1 MGYDIY
7 QLTPLGEF
15 MTASGTPADVSTK
28 TSMAFDRLLH
38 QLRTTSRNPRDKGN
52 RLEYLTKV
60 FLTEDNLQRR
70 LYKKVYLWKDWDGR
84 ENFGDIGID
93 LVAENVD
100 GGVTAI
106 QCKFYDEHSTIAKEH
121 IDSFISASDCDPFT
135 HRIIVS
141 TAGKWSENAE
151 KMLKNRHMPVRLL
164 GLQAFRDSNID
175 WSTYS
180 PDEPGEQ
187 QVAHKPH
194 KELRP
199 HQEKAI
205 KAALEHLQKYD
216 RGQLIMA
223 CGTGKTFTAIRL
235 AEKFA
240 EQNGGHA
247 RVLFMVPSLALM
259 SQSISEFSNE
269 VEDPFHAYA
278 VCSDT
283 KVGREKKRG
292 GAYADLADLR
302 VEDLQLPATTDGVD
316 LAVAMNANPL
326 DEGLEVVFST
336 YHSIDAV
343 SAAQAAG
350 IGDFDLIICDEAHR
364 TTGVTLADESESNFV
379 KIHDDKWVAGRKRV
393 YMTATPK
400 IFNEDT
406 KFQASEK
413 AAVLCSMD
421 DVDTFGLPFYRIGF
435 GEAVEKGLLTDYKVL
450 VLGVSESQIA
460 TSFQNLLADE
470 SNELA
475 IDDVAKLV
483 GCWNGLAKR
492 RSGELEA
499 SFGDDLAPM
508 KRAVAF
514 SRSIKDS
521 QKIERE
527 FEDLVRI
534 NLRNRENDDPTDD
547 LGVQVRHIDG
557 GFNAQSRAEL
567 LNWLKQEPN
576 EEGPICRILT
586 NARCLTE
593 GVDVPNLDAV
603 LFLNPRNSMVDVIQ
617 AVGRVMRRAEGK
629 KYGYIILPIAIPDGM
644 STAQALGDNKR
655 YKVVWQVLQALR
667 AHDER
672 MDATIHQIELNAS
685 DPESIIVQ
693 TVDLAPKKEK
703 DSIGAN
709 DTEAPE
715 DSITPAE
722 QTTLTFPAQEWKD
735 GVYAKIVDKVG
746 TREYWDDWSKDIAT
760 IAGRHITMIRHLLD
774 EAAPESELRT
784 VFAQFVEGLQ
794 QTLNPAIDEEQAIEM
809 LAQHLITQPVFDAM
823 FAGHRFTELN
833 PISLAM
839 QNVVDHLN
847 ANAAFE
853 KERESLS
860 AFYESVQRRVKD
872 LDNAA
877 AKQHVIKDLYDK
889 FFQNAFPR
897 IAERL
902 GIVFT
907 PVPVVDYI
915 LRSADAALRE
925 SFGKS
930 LSDEGV
936 SIIEPFVGT
945 GTFITRL
952 LQLGLIRPEDL
963 ERKYTRELFANEIVL
978 LSYYIAAINIE
989 TVYGEVAKEHG
1000 LGSEYVPFNGMVL
1013 TDTFQLS
1020 ESSHHLNLPAFRANS
1035 ERAERELE
1043 QDIRVIVM
1051 NPPYSAG
1058 QNSANDNNQNEKYP
1072 KLDER
1077 IENTYVERSTAT
1089 RKGSLYDSYIRAIRW
1104 ASDRVKDSG
1113 VIAFVSNGSFIDGN
1127 SADGLRRC
1135 LVDEFSKL
1143 YVYNLRGNARTSG
1156 ETRKREAGNVFGG
1169 GSRTPVTICVLVK
1182 DPSHTGEAV
1191 LHYRD
1196 IGDYLSREEKLD
1208 IIDREG
1214 SIARTEWEVIVPNAE
1229 ADWVNQRDENYDT
1242 YQPIGDKATKGKPN
1256 TPGIFQFYSLGLAT
1270 SRDPWVYNFS
1280 ARGVEENVRRM
1291 IEFYN
1296 SEVDRYQQAD
1306 GAAKKIKVEDF
1317 IDFDSTQFSWDR
1329 VNKSDVARGK
1339 KGAFD
1344 PSKMRASL
1352 YRPFCKQAL
1361 YFDASNQFN
1370 NCVYQLPKLFPT
1382 PAHKNIA
1389 FGFTGRG
1396 ATKEFSV
1403 LMVDTLP
1410 DYELVSKAQWMSL
1423 YTYEPVVEDDGGFNL
1438 NLGGGEVV
1446 DGYTRKE
1453 NITDATL
1460 AAYRSAYGDEGIAKE
1475 DIFYYIYALLHHP
1488 EYREKYAADLKKMLP
1503 RIPLVKGFW
1512 EYSRAGRALAELH
1525 LGYESVDPYPLDE
1538 VASSPAPE
1546 DLEERFEFYRV
1557 QKLQFGPKKDKTRI
1571 KYNGHLTL
1579 KGIPEEAY
1587 EYQVNGRSALEWVID
1602 RYQVKTDKKSLITN
1616 DPNDYCRA
1624 VNDPRYIV
1632 DLIKRLVTVSLETQ
1646 KLVGTLPR
1654 FEVLENNA

>member
-1 MGYDIY
+1 
-7 QLTPLGEF
+7 

-28 TSMAFDRLLH
+28 TSMAFDNLLH
-38 QLRTTSRNPRDKGN
+38 QLRTTALHTRDQGD
-52 RLEYLTKV
+52 RLERLTKE
-60 FLTEDNLQRR
+60 FLTKDSIQSR

-121 IDSFISASDCDPFT
+121 IDSFISASGRKPFT

-141 TAGKWSENAE
+141 TTDKWSKNAE
-151 KMLKNRHMPVRLL
+151 KMLEEQRFPVQRM
-164 GLQAFRDSNID
+164 GLQTFRDSNID

-180 PDEPGEQ
+180 LDDPGEQ
-187 QVAHKPH
+187 QVGYKPH

-199 HQEKAI
+199 HQDIAI
-205 KAALEHLQKYD
+205 TRTLKGLQKD
-216 RGQLIMA
+216 NRGQLIMA

-269 VEDPFHAYA
+269 IEGPFHAYA
-278 VCSDT
+278 VCSDS
-283 KVGREKKRG
+283 KVGREKKCG
-292 GAYADLADLR
+292 GANADLADLR
-302 VEDLQLPATTDGVD
+302 VEDLQLPATTDGAE
-316 LAVAMNANPL
+316 LAAAMNANPL

-343 SAAQAAG
+343 SEAQAAG
-350 IGDFDLIICDEAHR
+350 VGEFDLIICDEAHR

-379 KIHDDKWVAGRKRV
+379 KIHDDNWVAGRKRV

-421 DVDTFGLPFYRIGF
+421 DMDTFGPVFYRIGF

-534 NLRNRENDDPTDD
+534 HLRNRENDDPTDD

-644 STAQALGDNKR
+644 STAQALSDNQR

-722 QTTLTFPAQEWKD
+722 QTTLTFPAQAWKD

-774 EAAPESELRT
+774 EASPESELRT
-784 VFAQFVEGLQ
+784 IFAQFVEGLQ
-794 QTLNPAIDEEQAIEM
+794 QTLNPAIDEDQAIEM
-809 LAQHLITQPVFDAM
+809 LAQHLITKPVFDAM

-897 IAERL
+897 TAERL

-915 LRSADAALRE
+915 LCSADVALRE

-963 ERKYTRELFANEIVL
+963 ERKYTRELFANELVL

-1077 IENTYVERSTAT
+1077 IENTYVARSTAT
-1089 RKGSLYDSYIRAIRW
+1089 LKNSMYDSYIRAIRW

-1127 SADGLRRC
+1127 AADGLRKC

-1143 YVYNLRGNARTSG
+1143 YVYNLRGNQRTSG
-1156 ETRKREAGNVFGG
+1156 EQSRREGGKIFGS

-1208 IIDREG
+1208 IIAREG
-1214 SIARTEWEVIVPNAE
+1214 SIAHTEWEVIVPNEA
-1229 ADWVNQRDENYDT
+1229 ADWINQRDEKYDT
-1242 YQPIGDKATKGKPN
+1242 YQPIGDRDTKGKPN
-1256 TPGIFQFYSLGLAT
+1256 TPGIFQLYSRGLAT
-1270 SRDPWVYNFS
+1270 SRDAWVYNFS
-1280 ARGVEENVRRM
+1280 ARAVEENVRRM

-1296 SEVDRYQQAD
+1296 SQIGVEHPDMDPTKIAWGD
-1306 GAAKKIKVEDF
+1306 GLKSLLRRKIQVGYSTTAARLSV
-1317 IDFDSTQFSWDR
+1317 
-1329 VNKSDVARGK
+1329 
-1339 KGAFD
+1339 
-1344 PSKMRASL
+1344 
-1352 YRPFCKQAL
+1352 YRPFCKQHV
-1361 YFDASNQFN
+1361 YFDAPLNERQ
-1370 NCVYQLPKLFPT
+1370 YQLPKLFPT
-1382 PAHKNIA
+1382 PAHENIA

-1410 DYELVSKAQWMSL
+1410 DLESISKAQWMSL
-1423 YTYEPVVEDDGGFNL
+1423 YTYEPVVQEDGGFNL

-1460 AAYRSAYGDEGIAKE
+1460 AAYRSTYGDEGIAKE

-1512 EYSRAGRALAELH
+1512 EYSRTGRALAELH
-1525 LGYESVDPYPLDE
+1525 LGYESVEPYPLDE

-1654 FEVLENNA
+1654 FEVLEDNA

>member
-1 MGYDIY
+1 
-7 QLTPLGEF
+7 

-38 QLRTTSRNPRDKGN
+38 QLRTTSRNTRDKGN

-60 FLTEDNLQRR
+60 FLTEDNLQSR
-70 LYKKVYLWKDWDGR
+70 LYKKVYLWNEWDGR
-84 ENFGDIGID
+84 EGFGDIGID

-100 GGVTAI
+100 GGMTAI
-106 QCKFYDEHSTIAKEH
+106 QCKFYDEQSTIGKKN
-121 IDSFISASDCDPFT
+121 IDSFISASGRAPFT

-141 TAGKWSENAE
+141 TADWSENAK
-151 KMLKNRHMPVRLL
+151 KMLEGQRLPVQHM
-164 GLQAFRDSNID
+164 GLQAFRDSSID

-269 VEDPFHAYA
+269 VEGPFHAYA

-283 KVGREKKRG
+283 KVGREKKRS

-343 SAAQAAG
+343 SEAQAAG

-364 TTGVTLADESESNFV
+364 TTGVTLSDESESNFV

-421 DVDTFGLPFYRIGF
+421 DMDTFGPVFYRIGF
-435 GEAVEKGLLTDYKVL
+435 GEAVEQGLLTDYKVL
-450 VLGVSESQIA
+450 VLGVSESQVA

-499 SFGDDLAPM
+499 SFGDDIAPM

-514 SRSIKDS
+514 NRSIKDS
-521 QKIERE
+521 QKIAHE

-534 NLRNRENDDPTDD
+534 NLRNRENDDLTDD

-576 EEGPICRILT
+576 EEGSICRILT

-644 STAQALGDNKR
+644 STAQALSDNKR

-715 DSITPAE
+715 DSITPGV

-794 QTLNPAIDEEQAIEM
+794 QTLNPAIDEDQAIEM

-915 LRSADAALRE
+915 LRSADVALRE

-1127 SADGLRRC
+1127 SSDGLRRC

-1208 IIDREG
+1208 IISQEG
-1214 SIARTEWEVIVPNAE
+1214 SIAHTEWEVVVPNAE

-1256 TPGIFQFYSLGLAT
+1256 TPGVFQFYSLGLAT

-1280 ARGVEENVRRM
+1280 ARAVEENVRRM

-1306 GAAKKIKVEDF
+1306 GPAKKIKVEDF
-1317 IDFDSTQFSWDR
+1317 INFDSTQFSWDR
-1329 VNKSDVARGK
+1329 VNKNDVARGK

-1344 PSKMRASL
+1344 PSKVRTSL

-1382 PAHKNIA
+1382 PTHENIA

-1423 YTYEPVVEDDGGFNL
+1423 YTYEPVVENDGGFNL

-1460 AAYRSAYGDEGIAKE
+1460 EAYRSTYGDEAIAKE

-1488 EYREKYAADLKKMLP
+1488 EYREKYAADLKKILP

-1512 EYSRAGRALAELH
+1512 EYSRVGRALAELH
-1525 LGYESVDPYPLDE
+1525 LGYESVEPYPLDE

-1557 QKLQFGPKKDKTRI
+1557 QKLKFGPKKDKTRI

-1579 KGIPEEAY
+1579 KGIPEEAH

-1654 FEVLENNA
+1654 FEVLEDNA

>member
-1 MGYDIY
+1 
-7 QLTPLGEF
+7 

-28 TSMAFDRLLH
+28 TSMDFDGLIH
-38 QLRTTSRNPRDKGN
+38 QLRDTARNTREQGD
-52 RLEYLTKV
+52 RLERLTKL
-60 FLTEDNLQRR
+60 FLTQDSIQSR
-70 LYKKVYLWKDWDGR
+70 LYKGVHLWNEWDGR
-84 ENFGDIGID
+84 EGFGDIGID

-106 QCKFYDEHSTIAKEH
+106 QCKFYDEQSTIAKEN
-121 IDSFISASDCDPFT
+121 IDSFIAASGREPFT

-141 TAGKWSENAE
+141 TTDKWSKNAE
-151 KMLKNRHMPVRLL
+151 KMLEEQRFPVQRM
-164 GLQAFRDSNID
+164 GLQNFRDSNID

-180 PDEPGEQ
+180 LDDPSEQ
-187 QVAHKPH
+187 QVGHKPH
-194 KELRP
+194 KELRE
-199 HQEKAI
+199 HQDRAI
-205 KAALEHLQKYD
+205 TNTLIGLQEND

-269 VEDPFHAYA
+269 IEGPFHAYA
-278 VCSDT
+278 VCSDS
-283 KVGREKKRG
+283 KVGRERKRG
-292 GAYADLADLR
+292 GANADLADLR
-302 VEDLQLPATTDGVD
+302 VEDLQLPATTDGAE
-316 LAVAMNANPL
+316 LAKAMNANPL

-336 YHSIDAV
+336 YHSVDAV

-350 IGDFDLIICDEAHR
+350 VGEFDLIICDEAHR

-379 KIHDDKWVAGRKRV
+379 KIHDNTCVAGRKRV

-421 DVDTFGLPFYRIGF
+421 DMDTFGPVFYRIGF

-450 VLGVSESQIA
+450 VLGVSESQVA

-514 SRSIKDS
+514 NRSIKDS

-576 EEGPICRILT
+576 EDGQICRILT

-644 STAQALGDNKR
+644 STAQALSDNQR

-715 DSITPAE
+715 DSITPGE

-774 EAAPESELRT
+774 EASPESELRT

-794 QTLNPAIDEEQAIEM
+794 QTLNPAIDEDQAIEM
-809 LAQHLITQPVFDAM
+809 LAQHLITKPVFDAM

-860 AFYESVQRRVKD
+860 AFYESVQRRVKN

-897 IAERL
+897 TAERL

-915 LRSADAALRE
+915 LRSADVALRE

-963 ERKYTRELFANEIVL
+963 ERKYTRELFANELVL

-1051 NPPYSAG
+1051 NPPYSSG

-1077 IENTYVERSTAT
+1077 IAETYAQNSSGTN
-1089 RKGSLYDSYIRAIRW
+1089 KNSIYDSYIRAIRW

-1127 SADGLRRC
+1127 AADGLRKC
-1135 LVDEFSKL
+1135 LVGEFSKL

-1208 IIDREG
+1208 IIAQEG
-1214 SIARTEWEVIVPNAE
+1214 SIAHTEWEVIVPNEA
-1229 ADWVNQRDENYDT
+1229 ADWINQRDEKYDT

-1256 TPGIFQFYSLGLAT
+1256 TPGVFQLYSNGLK
-1270 SRDPWVYNFS
+1270 SNRDPWVYNFS
-1280 ARGVEENVRRM
+1280 ARAVEENMHRM

-1296 SEVDRYQQAD
+1296 SQI
-1306 GAAKKIKVEDF
+1306 GVEQPDM
-1317 IDFDSTQFSWDR
+1317 DSTKIAWNRSLLTFRAQGR
-1329 VNKSDVARGK
+1329 AL
-1339 KGAFD
+1339 AFEQE
-1344 PSKMRASL
+1344 SMRNSL
-1352 YRPFCKQAL
+1352 YRPFCKQTA
-1361 YFDASNQFN
+1361 YFNRELNDM
-1370 NCVYQLPKLFPT
+1370 VYQLPKLFPT

-1410 DYELVSKAQWMSL
+1410 DLESISKAQWMSL
-1423 YTYEPVVEDDGGFNL
+1423 YTYEPVVENDGGLNL

-1460 AAYRSAYGDEGIAKE
+1460 DTYRSTYGDEGIAKE
-1475 DIFYYIYALLHHP
+1475 DIFYYIYALLHHS

-1525 LGYESVDPYPLDE
+1525 LGYESVEPYPLDE
-1538 VASSPAPE
+1538 VVSSPAPE

-1579 KGIPEEAY
+1579 KGIPKEAN

-1624 VNDPRYIV
+1624 VNNPRYIV

-1654 FEVLENNA
+1654 FEVLEDNA

>member
-1 MGYDIY
+1 
-7 QLTPLGEF
+7 

-28 TSMAFDRLLH
+28 TSMAFDNLLH
-38 QLRTTSRNPRDKGN
+38 QLRTTALHTRDQGD
-52 RLEYLTKV
+52 RLERLTKE
-60 FLTEDNLQRR
+60 FLTKDSIQSR

-121 IDSFISASDCDPFT
+121 IDSFISASGRKPFT

-141 TAGKWSENAE
+141 TTDKWSKNAE
-151 KMLKNRHMPVRLL
+151 KMLEEQRFPVQRM
-164 GLQAFRDSNID
+164 GLQTFRDSNID

-180 PDEPGEQ
+180 LDDPGEQ
-187 QVAHKPH
+187 QVGYKPH

-199 HQEKAI
+199 HQDIAI
-205 KAALEHLQKYD
+205 TRTLKGLQKDD

-269 VEDPFHAYA
+269 IEGPFHAYA
-278 VCSDT
+278 VCSDS

-292 GAYADLADLR
+292 GTNADLADLR
-302 VEDLQLPATTDGVD
+302 VEDLQLPATTDGAE
-316 LAVAMNANPL
+316 LAAAMNANPL

-350 IGDFDLIICDEAHR
+350 VGEFDLIICDEAHR

-379 KIHDDKWVAGRKRV
+379 KIHDDNWVAGRKRV

-421 DVDTFGLPFYRIGF
+421 DMDTFGPVFYRIGF
-435 GEAVEKGLLTDYKVL
+435 GEAVEKGLLADYKVL

-499 SFGDDLAPM
+499 SFGDDIAPM

-644 STAQALGDNKR
+644 STAQALSDNKR

-715 DSITPAE
+715 DSITPGE

-774 EAAPESELRT
+774 EASPESELRT

-794 QTLNPAIDEEQAIEM
+794 QTLNPAIDEDQAIEM

-915 LRSADAALRE
+915 LRSADVALRE

-963 ERKYTRELFANEIVL
+963 ERKYTRELFANELVL

-989 TVYGEVAKEHG
+989 TVYGEVAKEYG

-1051 NPPYSAG
+1051 NPPYSSG
-1058 QNSANDNNQNEKYP
+1058 QNNANDNNQNEKYP

-1077 IENTYVERSTAT
+1077 IAETYVKNSSGTN
-1089 RKGSLYDSYIRAIRW
+1089 KNSIYDSYIRAIRW

-1127 SADGLRRC
+1127 AADGLRKC
-1135 LVDEFSKL
+1135 LVGEFSKL

-1208 IIDREG
+1208 IIAQEG
-1214 SIARTEWEVIVPNAE
+1214 SIAHTEWEVIVPNEA
-1229 ADWVNQRDENYDT
+1229 ADWINQRDEKYDT

-1256 TPGIFQFYSLGLAT
+1256 TPGVFQLYSNGLK
-1270 SRDPWVYNFS
+1270 SNRDPWVYNFS
-1280 ARGVEENVRRM
+1280 AQAVEENMHRM

-1296 SEVDRYQQAD
+1296 SQI
-1306 GAAKKIKVEDF
+1306 GVEQPDM
-1317 IDFDSTQFSWDR
+1317 DSTKIAWNRSLLTFRAQGR
-1329 VNKSDVARGK
+1329 AL
-1339 KGAFD
+1339 AFEQE
-1344 PSKMRASL
+1344 SMRNSL
-1352 YRPFCKQAL
+1352 YRPFCKQTA
-1361 YFDASNQFN
+1361 YFNRELNDM
-1370 NCVYQLPKLFPT
+1370 VYQLPKLFPT
-1382 PAHKNIA
+1382 PAHENVAI
-1389 FGFTGRG
+1389 
-1396 ATKEFSV
+1396 
-1403 LMVDTLP
+1403 TLP
-1410 DYELVSKAQWMSL
+1410 GPGSAGEFYALAVDMIPALGVATSLQVFSL
-1423 YTYEPVVEDDGGFNL
+1423 YTYEPVVEDDGGLNL

-1460 AAYRSAYGDEGIAKE
+1460 AAYRSTYGDAGIAKE

-1503 RIPLVKGFW
+1503 CIPLVKGFW
-1512 EYSRAGRALAELH
+1512 EYSRVGRALAELH
-1525 LGYESVDPYPLDE
+1525 LGYESVEPYPLDE
-1538 VASSPAPE
+1538 VVSSPAPE

-1557 QKLQFGPKKDKTRI
+1557 QKMKFGPKKDKTRI
-1571 KYNGHLTL
+1571 QYNGHLTL
-1579 KGIPEEAY
+1579 KGIPEEVY
-1587 EYQVNGRSALEWVID
+1587 NYILMGNRSALEWVID

-1624 VNDPRYIV
+1624 VNNPRYIV
-1632 DLIKRLVTVSLETQ
+1632 DLIKRLVTVALETQ

-1654 FEVLENNA
+1654 FEVLEDNA

>member
-1 MGYDIY
+1 
-7 QLTPLGEF
+7 

-28 TSMAFDRLLH
+28 TSMAFDNLLH
-38 QLRTTSRNPRDKGN
+38 QLRTTALHTRDQGD
-52 RLEYLTKV
+52 RLERLTKE
-60 FLTEDNLQRR
+60 FLTKDSIQSR

-121 IDSFISASDCDPFT
+121 IDSFISASGRKPFT

-141 TAGKWSENAE
+141 TTDKWSKNAE
-151 KMLKNRHMPVRLL
+151 KMLEEQRFPVQRM
-164 GLQAFRDSNID
+164 GLQTFRDSNID

-180 PDEPGEQ
+180 LDDPGEQ
-187 QVAHKPH
+187 QVGYKPH

-199 HQEKAI
+199 HQDIAI
-205 KAALEHLQKYD
+205 TRTLKGLQKDD

-269 VEDPFHAYA
+269 IEGPFHAYA
-278 VCSDT
+278 VCSDS

-292 GAYADLADLR
+292 GANADLADLR
-302 VEDLQLPATTDGVD
+302 VEDLQLPATTDGAE
-316 LAVAMNANPL
+316 LAAAMNANPL

-343 SAAQAAG
+343 SEAQAAG
-350 IGDFDLIICDEAHR
+350 IGEFDLIICDEAHR

-379 KIHDDKWVAGRKRV
+379 KIHDDNWVAGRKRV

-421 DVDTFGLPFYRIGF
+421 DVDTFGVPFYRIGF

-644 STAQALGDNKR
+644 STAQALSDNKR

-715 DSITPAE
+715 DSITPGE

-794 QTLNPAIDEEQAIEM
+794 QTLNPAIDEDQAIEM

-936 SIIEPFVGT
+936 SVIEPFVGT
-945 GTFITRL
+945 GMFITRL

-1043 QDIRVIVM
+1043 RDIRVIVM

-1058 QNSANDNNQNEKYP
+1058 QNNANDNNQNEKYP

-1077 IENTYVERSTAT
+1077 IAETYAKNSSGTN
-1089 RKGSLYDSYIRAIRW
+1089 KNSIYDSYIRAIRW

-1127 SADGLRRC
+1127 AADGLRKC

-1143 YVYNLRGNARTSG
+1143 YVYNLRGNQRTSG
-1156 ETRKREAGNVFGG
+1156 EQSRREGGKIFGS
-1169 GSRTPVTICVLVK
+1169 GSRTPVAICVLVK
-1182 DPSHTGEAV
+1182 DPSHTDEAV

-1208 IIDREG
+1208 IIAREG
-1214 SIARTEWEVIVPNAE
+1214 SIAHTEWEVIVPNEA
-1229 ADWVNQRDENYDT
+1229 ADWINQRDEKYDT
-1242 YQPIGDKATKGKPN
+1242 YQPIGDRDTKGKPN
-1256 TPGIFQFYSLGLAT
+1256 TPGIFQLYSRGLAT
-1270 SRDPWVYNFS
+1270 SRDAWVYNFS
-1280 ARGVEENVRRM
+1280 ARAVEENVRRM

-1296 SEVDRYQQAD
+1296 SQIGVEHPDMDPTKIAWGD
-1306 GAAKKIKVEDF
+1306 GLKSLLRRKIQVGYSTTAARLSV
-1317 IDFDSTQFSWDR
+1317 
-1329 VNKSDVARGK
+1329 
-1339 KGAFD
+1339 
-1344 PSKMRASL
+1344 
-1352 YRPFCKQAL
+1352 YRPFCKQHV
-1361 YFDASNQFN
+1361 YFDAPLNERQ
-1370 NCVYQLPKLFPT
+1370 YQLPKLFPT
-1382 PAHKNIA
+1382 PAHENIA

-1410 DYELVSKAQWMSL
+1410 DLESISKAQWMSL
-1423 YTYEPVVEDDGGFNL
+1423 YTYEPVVQEDGGFNL

-1460 AAYRSAYGDEGIAKE
+1460 AAYRSTYGDEGIAKE

-1512 EYSRAGRALAELH
+1512 EYSRTGRALAELH

-1654 FEVLENNA
+1654 FEVLEDNA

>member
-1 MGYDIY
+1 
-7 QLTPLGEF
+7 
-15 MTASGTPADVSTK
+15 MTASGTPADASTK
-28 TSMAFDRLLH
+28 TSRDFDSLIH
-38 QLRTTSRNPRDKGN
+38 QLRDTARNTREQGD
-52 RLEYLTKV
+52 RLERLTKL
-60 FLTEDNLQRR
+60 FLTQDSIQSR
-70 LYKKVYLWKDWDGR
+70 LYKDVHLWNEWEGR
-84 ENFGDIGID
+84 EGYGDIGID

-106 QCKFYDEHSTIAKEH
+106 QCKFYDEQSTIAKEN
-121 IDSFISASDCDPFT
+121 IDSFISASGREPFT

-141 TAGKWSENAE
+141 TTDKWSKNAE
-151 KMLKNRHMPVRLL
+151 KMLEEQRFPVQRM
-164 GLQAFRDSNID
+164 GLQNFRDSNID

-180 PDEPGEQ
+180 LDDPSEQ
-187 QVAHKPH
+187 QVGHKPH

-199 HQEKAI
+199 HQDRAI
-205 KAALEHLQKYD
+205 TNTLIGLQEND

-269 VEDPFHAYA
+269 IEGPFHAYA
-278 VCSDT
+278 VCSDS
-283 KVGREKKRG
+283 KVGRERKRG
-292 GAYADLADLR
+292 GANDDLADLR
-302 VEDLQLPATTDGVD
+302 VEDLQIPATTDGTK
-316 LAVAMNANPL
+316 LANAMNANPL

-343 SAAQAAG
+343 SAAQDAG
-350 IGDFDLIICDEAHR
+350 VGEFDLIICDEAHR

-379 KIHDDKWVAGRKRV
+379 KIHDDTCVSGRKRV

-421 DVDTFGLPFYRIGF
+421 DMDTFGPVFYRIGF

-499 SFGDDLAPM
+499 SFGDDIEPM

-534 NLRNRENDDPTDD
+534 NLRNRENDDLTDD

-644 STAQALGDNKR
+644 STAQALSDNKR

-709 DTEAPE
+709 DTEAPN

-794 QTLNPAIDEEQAIEM
+794 QTLNPAIDEDQAIEM

-915 LRSADAALRE
+915 LRSADVALRE

-1051 NPPYSAG
+1051 NPPYSSG

-1077 IENTYVERSTAT
+1077 IAETYAQNSSGTN
-1089 RKGSLYDSYIRAIRW
+1089 KNSIYDSYIRAIRW

-1127 SADGLRRC
+1127 AADGLRKC
-1135 LVDEFSKL
+1135 LVGEFSKL

-1208 IIDREG
+1208 IIAQEG
-1214 SIARTEWEVIVPNAE
+1214 SIAHTEWEVIVPNEA
-1229 ADWVNQRDENYDT
+1229 ADWINQRDEKYDT

-1256 TPGIFQFYSLGLAT
+1256 TPGVFQLYSNGLK
-1270 SRDPWVYNFS
+1270 SNRDPWVYNFS
-1280 ARGVEENVRRM
+1280 ARAVEENMHRM

-1296 SEVDRYQQAD
+1296 SQI
-1306 GAAKKIKVEDF
+1306 GVEQPDM
-1317 IDFDSTQFSWDR
+1317 DSTKIAWNRSLLTFRAQGR
-1329 VNKSDVARGK
+1329 AL
-1339 KGAFD
+1339 AFEQE
-1344 PSKMRASL
+1344 SMRNSL
-1352 YRPFCKQAL
+1352 YRPFCKQTA
-1361 YFDASNQFN
+1361 YFNRELNDM
-1370 NCVYQLPKLFPT
+1370 VYQLPKLFPT

-1410 DYELVSKAQWMSL
+1410 DLESISKAQWMSL
-1423 YTYEPVVEDDGGFNL
+1423 YTYEPVVENDGGLNL

-1460 AAYRSAYGDEGIAKE
+1460 DTYRSTYGDEGIAKE
-1475 DIFYYIYALLHHP
+1475 DIFYYIYALLHHS

-1503 RIPLVKGFW
+1503 RIPLAKGFW
-1512 EYSRAGRALAELH
+1512 EYSRVGRALAELH
-1525 LGYESVDPYPLDE
+1525 LGYESVEPYPLDE

-1546 DLEERFEFYRV
+1546 SPEERFEFYRV

-1654 FEVLENNA
+1654 FEVLEDNA

>member
-302 VEDLQLPATTDGVD
+302 VEDLLLPATTDGVD

-499 SFGDDLAPM
+499 SFGDDIEPM

-644 STAQALGDNKR
+644 STAQALSDNKR

-715 DSITPAE
+715 DSITPGE

-915 LRSADAALRE
+915 LRSADVALRE

-1113 VIAFVSNGSFIDGN
+1113 VIAFVSNGSFTDGN

-1214 SIARTEWEVIVPNAE
+1214 SIARTEWEVIVPNEA
-1229 ADWVNQRDENYDT
+1229 ADWINQRDENYDT

-1571 KYNGHLTL
+1571 QYNGHLTL

-1654 FEVLENNA
+1654 FEVLEDNA

>member
-1 MGYDIY
+1 
-7 QLTPLGEF
+7 
-15 MTASGTPADVSTK
+15 MTASGTPADASTK
-28 TSMAFDRLLH
+28 TSMDFDGLIH
-38 QLRTTSRNPRDKGN
+38 QLRDTARNTREQGD
-52 RLEYLTKV
+52 RLERLTKL
-60 FLTEDNLQRR
+60 FLTQDSIQSR
-70 LYKKVYLWKDWDGR
+70 LYKGVHLWNEWDGR
-84 ENFGDIGID
+84 EGFGDIGID

-106 QCKFYDEHSTIAKEH
+106 QCKFYDEQSTIAKEN
-121 IDSFISASDCDPFT
+121 IDSFIAASGREPFT

-141 TAGKWSENAE
+141 TTDKWSKNAE
-151 KMLKNRHMPVRLL
+151 KMLEEQRFPVQRM
-164 GLQAFRDSNID
+164 GLQNFRDSNID

-180 PDEPGEQ
+180 LDDPSEQ
-187 QVAHKPH
+187 QVGHKPH
-194 KELRP
+194 KELRE
-199 HQEKAI
+199 HQDRAI
-205 KAALEHLQKYD
+205 TNTLIGLQEND

-269 VEDPFHAYA
+269 IEGPFHAYA
-278 VCSDT
+278 VCSDS

-292 GAYADLADLR
+292 GANADLADLR
-302 VEDLQLPATTDGVD
+302 VEDLQLPATTDGAA
-316 LAVAMNANPL
+316 LANAMNANPL

-350 IGDFDLIICDEAHR
+350 VGDFDLIICDEAHR

-379 KIHDDKWVAGRKRV
+379 KIHDDNWVAGRKRV

-421 DVDTFGLPFYRIGF
+421 DVDTFGVPFYRIGF

-450 VLGVSESQIA
+450 VLGVSESQVA
-460 TSFQNLLADE
+460 TSFQSLLANE
-470 SNELA
+470 SNELV

-499 SFGDDLAPM
+499 SFGDDIAPM

-514 SRSIKDS
+514 NRSIKDS

-527 FEDLVRI
+527 FEDLVHI
-534 NLRNRENDDPTDD
+534 NLRRPENDDPTDD

-629 KYGYIILPIAIPDGM
+629 KYGYIILPIAIPDGV
-644 STAQALGDNKR
+644 STAQALNDNDR

-715 DSITPAE
+715 DSITPGV
-722 QTTLTFPAQEWKD
+722 QTTLTFPAKKWKD

-746 TREYWDDWSKDIAT
+746 TREYWSDWSKDIAT

-774 EAAPESELRT
+774 EASPESELRT

-794 QTLNPAIDEEQAIEM
+794 QTLNPSIDEEQAIEM
-809 LAQHLITQPVFDAM
+809 LAQHLITKPVFDAM

-860 AFYESVQRRVKD
+860 AFYESVQRRVKG
-872 LDNAA
+872 LDSAA

-1077 IENTYVERSTAT
+1077 IAETYVKNSSGTN
-1089 RKGSLYDSYIRAIRW
+1089 KNSIYDSYIRAIRW

-1113 VIAFVSNGSFIDGN
+1113 VIAFISNGSFIDGN
-1127 SADGLRRC
+1127 AADGLRKC

-1143 YVYNLRGNARTSG
+1143 YVYNLRGGIRGRRGDSA
-1156 ETRKREAGNVFGG
+1156 KREGDNVFDIM
-1169 GSRTPVTICVLVK
+1169 TPVAICVLVK

-1196 IGDYLSREEKLD
+1196 IGDYLSREEKLG
-1208 IIDREG
+1208 IITDEG
-1214 SIARTEWEVIVPNAE
+1214 SIAHTEWEVIVPNEA
-1229 ADWVNQRDENYDT
+1229 ADWINHRDENYGI
-1242 YQPIGDKATKGKPN
+1242 YQPIGDKKDKGKPT
-1256 TPGIFQFYSLGLAT
+1256 TPGVFQLYSRGLAT
-1270 SRDPWVYNFS
+1270 SRDAWAYNFS
-1280 ARGVEENVRRM
+1280 ARAVEENMRRM

-1296 SEVDRYQQAD
+1296 SQI
-1306 GAAKKIKVEDF
+1306 GVEQPDM
-1317 IDFDSTQFSWDR
+1317 DSTKIAWNRSLLTFRAQGR
-1329 VNKSDVARGK
+1329 AL
-1339 KGAFD
+1339 AFEQE
-1344 PSKMRASL
+1344 SMRNSL
-1352 YRPFCKQAL
+1352 YRPFCKQTA
-1361 YFDASNQFN
+1361 YFNRELNDM
-1370 NCVYQLPKLFPT
+1370 VYQLPKFFPT

-1389 FGFTGRG
+1389 IMMPSGKS
-1396 ATKEFSV
+1396 AEYFSA
-1403 LMVDTLP
+1403 LMLDMIPALTPNGGNQVFP
-1410 DYELVSKAQWMSL
+1410 L
-1423 YTYEPVVEDDGGFNL
+1423 YTYEPVVEEDGGFNL

-1446 DGYTRKE
+1446 DGYTRRE

-1460 AAYRSAYGDEGIAKE
+1460 AAYRDTYGDESIAKE

-1488 EYREKYAADLKKMLP
+1488 EYREKYAADLMKMLP

-1512 EYSRAGRALAELH
+1512 EYSRSGRALAELH
-1525 LGYESVDPYPLDE
+1525 LGYESVEPYPLDE
-1538 VASSPAPE
+1538 VTSSPAPE
-1546 DLEERFEFYRV
+1546 SLEERFEFYRV

-1579 KGIPEEAY
+1579 KGIPEEAN

-1624 VNDPRYIV
+1624 VNNPRYIV

-1654 FEVLENNA
+1654 FEVLEDNA

>member
-1 MGYDIY
+1 
-7 QLTPLGEF
+7 
-15 MTASGTPADVSTK
+15 MTASGTPADASTK
-28 TSMAFDRLLH
+28 TSMDFDSLIH
-38 QLRTTSRNPRDKGN
+38 QLRDTARNTREQGD
-52 RLEYLTKV
+52 RLERLTKL
-60 FLTEDNLQRR
+60 FLTQDSIQSR
-70 LYKKVYLWKDWDGR
+70 LYKGVHLWNEWDGR
-84 ENFGDIGID
+84 EGFGDIGID

-106 QCKFYDEHSTIAKEH
+106 QCKFYDEQSTIAKEN
-121 IDSFISASDCDPFT
+121 IDSFIAASGREPFT

-141 TAGKWSENAE
+141 TTDKWSKNAE
-151 KMLKNRHMPVRLL
+151 KMLEEQRFPVQRM
-164 GLQAFRDSNID
+164 GLQNFRDSNID

-180 PDEPGEQ
+180 LDDPSEQ
-187 QVAHKPH
+187 QVGHKPH
-194 KELRP
+194 KELRE
-199 HQEKAI
+199 HQDRAI
-205 KAALEHLQKYD
+205 TNTLIGLQKND

-269 VEDPFHAYA
+269 IEGPFHAYA
-278 VCSDT
+278 VCSDS
-283 KVGREKKRG
+283 KVGRERKRG
-292 GAYADLADLR
+292 GANADLADLR
-302 VEDLQLPATTDGVD
+302 VEDLQLPATTDGAE
-316 LAVAMNANPL
+316 LAKAMNANPL

-350 IGDFDLIICDEAHR
+350 VGDFDLIICDEAHR

-379 KIHDDKWVAGRKRV
+379 KIHDDNWVAGRKRV

-421 DVDTFGLPFYRIGF
+421 DMDTFGPVFYRIGF

-450 VLGVSESQIA
+450 VLGVSESQVA
-460 TSFQNLLADE
+460 TSFQSLLANE

-499 SFGDDLAPM
+499 SFGDDLEPM

-514 SRSIKDS
+514 NRSIKDS

-527 FEDLVRI
+527 FEDLVRN
-534 NLRNRENDDPTDD
+534 NLRRPENDDPTDD

-629 KYGYIILPIAIPDGM
+629 KYGYIILPIAIPDGV
-644 STAQALGDNKR
+644 STAQALNNNKR

-693 TVDLAPKKEK
+693 TVDLTPKKEK

-715 DSITPAE
+715 DSITPGE
-722 QTTLTFPAQEWKD
+722 QTTLTFPAQKWKE

-774 EAAPESELRT
+774 EASPESELRT

-794 QTLNPAIDEEQAIEM
+794 QTLNPAIDEDQAIEM
-809 LAQHLITQPVFDAM
+809 LAQHLITKPVFDAM

-860 AFYESVQRRVKD
+860 AFYESVQRRVKN

-907 PVPVVDYI
+907 PVRVVDYI
-915 LRSADAALRE
+915 LRSADVALRE

-952 LQLGLIRPEDL
+952 LQMGLIRPEDL

-1000 LGSEYVPFNGMVL
+1000 LGTEYVPFNGMVL

-1077 IENTYVERSTAT
+1077 IAETYVKNSSGTN
-1089 RKGSLYDSYIRAIRW
+1089 KNSIYDSYIRAIRW
-1104 ASDRVKDSG
+1104 ASDRVRDSG
-1113 VIAFVSNGSFIDGN
+1113 VIAFISNGSFIDGN
-1127 SADGLRRC
+1127 AAAGLRKC

-1143 YVYNLRGNARTSG
+1143 YVYNLRGDARISG
-1156 ETRKREAGNVFGG
+1156 ETRKREAGNVFGD

-1208 IIDREG
+1208 IISQEG
-1214 SIARTEWEVIVPNAE
+1214 SIAHTEWEVIVPNEA
-1229 ADWVNQRDENYDT
+1229 ADWINQRDEKYDT
-1242 YQPIGDKATKGKPN
+1242 YQAIGEKATKSKP
-1256 TPGIFQFYSLGLAT
+1256 TVSSVFQLYSNGLKT
-1270 SRDPWVYNFS
+1270 SRDAWVYSFS
-1280 ARGVEENVRRM
+1280 ARAVEDNVRRM

-1296 SEVDRYQQAD
+1296 SQIGVEQPDMDPTKIAWGD
-1306 GAAKKIKVEDF
+1306 GLKSLLRRKIQVVYSTAAE
-1317 IDFDSTQFSWDR
+1317 R
-1329 VNKSDVARGK
+1329 VSV
-1339 KGAFD
+1339 
-1344 PSKMRASL
+1344 
-1352 YRPFCKQAL
+1352 YRPFCKQHV
-1361 YFDASNQFN
+1361 YFDAPLNERQ
-1370 NCVYQLPKLFPT
+1370 YQLPKIFPT

-1389 FGFTGRG
+1389 IMMPAGKS
-1396 ATKEFSV
+1396 AEYFSV
-1403 LMVDTLP
+1403 LMIDIIPALTPNGGNQVFP
-1410 DYELVSKAQWMSL
+1410 L
-1423 YTYEPVVEDDGGFNL
+1423 YTYEPVIEDDGGFNL
-1438 NLGGGEVV
+1438 NLDGGEVV

-1453 NITDATL
+1453 NITDTTL
-1460 AAYRSAYGDEGIAKE
+1460 AAYRSTYGDESIAKE

-1512 EYSRAGRALAELH
+1512 EYSRVGRALAELH
-1525 LGYESVDPYPLDE
+1525 LGYESVEPYPLDE
-1538 VASSPAPE
+1538 VASSPTPE
-1546 DLEERFEFYRV
+1546 DLEECFEFYRV

-1587 EYQVNGRSALEWVID
+1587 EYQVNGKSALGWVVD
-1602 RYQVKTDKKSLITN
+1602 RYQVKPDKDSNITN

-1624 VNDPRYIV
+1624 INNPRYIV

-1654 FEVLENNA
+1654 FEVLEDNA

>member
-100 GGVTAI
+100 GGMTAI

-499 SFGDDLAPM
+499 SFGDDIEPM

-644 STAQALGDNKR
+644 STAQALSDNKR

-715 DSITPAE
+715 DSITPGE

-784 VFAQFVEGLQ
+784 IFAQFVEGLQ

-1143 YVYNLRGNARTSG
+1143 YVYNLRGNQRTSG
-1156 ETRKREAGNVFGG
+1156 EQSRREGGKIFGS

-1208 IIDREG
+1208 IIAREG
-1214 SIARTEWEVIVPNAE
+1214 SIAHTEWEVIVPNAE

-1291 IEFYN
+1291 IKFYN

-1382 PAHKNIA
+1382 PAHRNIA

-1423 YTYEPVVEDDGGFNL
+1423 YTYEPVVEDDGGLNL

-1460 AAYRSAYGDEGIAKE
+1460 AAYRGTYGDEGIAKE

-1512 EYSRAGRALAELH
+1512 EYSRTGRALAELH
-1525 LGYESVDPYPLDE
+1525 LGYESVEPYPLDE

-1654 FEVLENNA
+1654 FEVLEDNA

>member
-1 MGYDIY
+1 
-7 QLTPLGEF
+7 

-28 TSMAFDRLLH
+28 TSMDFDGLIH
-38 QLRTTSRNPRDKGN
+38 QLRDTARNTREQGD
-52 RLEYLTKV
+52 RLERLTKL
-60 FLTEDNLQRR
+60 FLTQDSIQSR
-70 LYKKVYLWKDWDGR
+70 LYKGVHLWNEWDGR
-84 ENFGDIGID
+84 EGFGDIGID

-106 QCKFYDEHSTIAKEH
+106 QCKFYDEQSTIAKEN
-121 IDSFISASDCDPFT
+121 IDSFIAASGREPFT

-141 TAGKWSENAE
+141 TTDKWSKNAE
-151 KMLKNRHMPVRLL
+151 KMLEEQRFPVQRM
-164 GLQAFRDSNID
+164 GLQNFRDSNID

-180 PDEPGEQ
+180 LDDPSEQ
-187 QVAHKPH
+187 QVGHKPH

-199 HQEKAI
+199 HQDRAI
-205 KAALEHLQKYD
+205 TNTLIGLQKND

-269 VEDPFHAYA
+269 IEGPFHAYA
-278 VCSDT
+278 VCSDS

-292 GAYADLADLR
+292 GANADLADLR
-302 VEDLQLPATTDGVD
+302 VEDLQLPATTDGAE
-316 LAVAMNANPL
+316 LAKAMNANPL

-343 SAAQAAG
+343 SAAQDAG
-350 IGDFDLIICDEAHR
+350 VGDFDLIICDEAHR

-421 DVDTFGLPFYRIGF
+421 DMDTFGPVFYRIGF

-534 NLRNRENDDPTDD
+534 NLRNRENDDLTDD

-644 STAQALGDNKR
+644 STAQALSDNKR

-715 DSITPAE
+715 DSITPGE

-774 EAAPESELRT
+774 EASPESELRT

-794 QTLNPAIDEEQAIEM
+794 QTLNPAIDEDQAIEM

-915 LRSADAALRE
+915 LRSADVALRE

-963 ERKYTRELFANEIVL
+963 ERKYTRELFANELVL

-1077 IENTYVERSTAT
+1077 IAETYAQSSSGTN
-1089 RKGSLYDSYIRAIRW
+1089 KNSIYDSYIRAIRW

-1127 SADGLRRC
+1127 AADGLRKC
-1135 LVDEFSKL
+1135 LVGEFSKL

-1208 IIDREG
+1208 IIAQEG
-1214 SIARTEWEVIVPNAE
+1214 SIAHTEWEVIVPNEA
-1229 ADWVNQRDENYDT
+1229 ADWINQRDEKYDT

-1256 TPGIFQFYSLGLAT
+1256 TPGVFQLYSNGLQT
-1270 SRDPWVYNFS
+1270 NRDPWVYNYSVEKLSSNVIRMVKNYNAQFVD
-1280 ARGVEENVRRM
+1280 GVKNM
-1291 IEFYN
+1291 
-1296 SEVDRYQQAD
+1296 DPT
-1306 GAAKKIKVEDF
+1306 KIKWSSSLEADYRRKLKLTYNESGVRTSMYRPYAKQF
-1317 IDFDSTQFSWDR
+1317 VYFDSHLNHRT
-1329 VNKSDVARGK
+1329 
-1339 KGAFD
+1339 
-1344 PSKMRASL
+1344 
-1352 YRPFCKQAL
+1352 
-1361 YFDASNQFN
+1361 
-1370 NCVYQLPKLFPT
+1370 YQLKKLFPT
-1382 PAHKNIA
+1382 PAHENIA

-1410 DYELVSKAQWMSL
+1410 DLESISKAQWMSL
-1423 YTYEPVVEDDGGFNL
+1423 YTYEPVIEDDGGLNL
-1438 NLGGGEVV
+1438 NLSGGEVV

-1460 AAYRSAYGDEGIAKE
+1460 TAYRSTYGDESIAKE
-1475 DIFYYIYALLHHP
+1475 DIFYYIYALLHHS

-1503 RIPLVKGFW
+1503 RIPLVRGFW

-1525 LGYESVDPYPLDE
+1525 LGYESVEPYPLDE
-1538 VASSPAPE
+1538 VVSSPAPE
-1546 DLEERFEFYRV
+1546 DPEECFEFYRV

-1579 KGIPEEAY
+1579 KGIPEEAN

-1602 RYQVKTDKKSLITN
+1602 RYQVKTDKDSLITN

-1654 FEVLENNA
+1654 FEVLEDNA

>member
-1 MGYDIY
+1 
-7 QLTPLGEF
+7 

-38 QLRTTSRNPRDKGN
+38 QLRTTALHTRDQGD
-52 RLEYLTKV
+52 RLERLTKE
-60 FLTEDNLQRR
+60 FLTKDSIQSR

-121 IDSFISASDCDPFT
+121 IDSFISASGRKPFT

-141 TAGKWSENAE
+141 TTDKWSKNAE
-151 KMLKNRHMPVRLL
+151 KMLEEQRFPVQRM
-164 GLQAFRDSNID
+164 GLQTFRDSNID

-180 PDEPGEQ
+180 LDDPGEQ
-187 QVAHKPH
+187 QVGYKPH

-199 HQEKAI
+199 HQDIAI
-205 KAALEHLQKYD
+205 TRTLKGLQKDD

-269 VEDPFHAYA
+269 IEGPFHAYA
-278 VCSDT
+278 VCSDS

-292 GAYADLADLR
+292 GTNADLADLR
-302 VEDLQLPATTDGVD
+302 VEDLQLPATTDGAE
-316 LAVAMNANPL
+316 LAAAMNANPL

-350 IGDFDLIICDEAHR
+350 VGEFDLIICDEAHR

-379 KIHDDKWVAGRKRV
+379 KIHDDNWVAGRKRV

-421 DVDTFGLPFYRIGF
+421 DMDTFGPVFYRIGF
-435 GEAVEKGLLTDYKVL
+435 GEAVEKGLLADYKVL

-499 SFGDDLAPM
+499 SFGDDIAPM

-644 STAQALGDNKR
+644 STAQALSDNKR

-672 MDATIHQIELNAS
+672 MDATIHQIERNAS

-715 DSITPAE
+715 DSITPGE

-774 EAAPESELRT
+774 EASPESELRT

-794 QTLNPAIDEEQAIEM
+794 QTLNPAIDEDQAIEM

-915 LRSADAALRE
+915 LRSADVALRE

-963 ERKYTRELFANEIVL
+963 ERKYTRELFANELVL

-989 TVYGEVAKEHG
+989 TVYGEVAKEYG

-1051 NPPYSAG
+1051 NPPYSSG
-1058 QNSANDNNQNEKYP
+1058 QNNANDNNQNEKYP

-1077 IENTYVERSTAT
+1077 IAETYVKNSSGTN
-1089 RKGSLYDSYIRAIRW
+1089 KNSIYDSYIRAIRW

-1127 SADGLRRC
+1127 AADGLRKC
-1135 LVDEFSKL
+1135 LVGEFSKL

-1208 IIDREG
+1208 IIAREG
-1214 SIARTEWEVIVPNAE
+1214 SIAHTEWEVIVPNEA
-1229 ADWVNQRDENYDT
+1229 ADWINQRDENYDT
-1242 YQPIGDKATKGKPN
+1242 YQPIGDRDTKGKPN
-1256 TPGIFQFYSLGLAT
+1256 TPGVFQLYSRGLAT
-1270 SRDPWVYNFS
+1270 SRDAWVYNFS
-1280 ARGVEENVRRM
+1280 AQAVEENMHRM

-1296 SEVDRYQQAD
+1296 SQI
-1306 GAAKKIKVEDF
+1306 GVEQPDM
-1317 IDFDSTQFSWDR
+1317 DSTKIAWNRSLLTFRAQGR
-1329 VNKSDVARGK
+1329 AL
-1339 KGAFD
+1339 AFEQE
-1344 PSKMRASL
+1344 SMRNSL
-1352 YRPFCKQAL
+1352 YRPFCKQTA
-1361 YFDASNQFN
+1361 YFNRELNDM
-1370 NCVYQLPKLFPT
+1370 VYQLPKLFPT
-1382 PAHKNIA
+1382 PAHENVAI
-1389 FGFTGRG
+1389 
-1396 ATKEFSV
+1396 
-1403 LMVDTLP
+1403 TLP
-1410 DYELVSKAQWMSL
+1410 GPGSAGEFYALAVDMIPALGVATSLQVFSL
-1423 YTYEPVVEDDGGFNL
+1423 YTYEPVVEDDGGLNL

-1460 AAYRSAYGDEGIAKE
+1460 AAYRSTYGDAGIAKE

-1503 RIPLVKGFW
+1503 CIPLVKGFW

-1525 LGYESVDPYPLDE
+1525 LGYESVAPYPLDE
-1538 VASSPAPE
+1538 VVSSPAPE

-1579 KGIPEEAY
+1579 KGIPDEVY
-1587 EYQVNGRSALEWVID
+1587 NYILMGNRSALEWVID

-1624 VNDPRYIV
+1624 VNNPRYIV

-1654 FEVLENNA
+1654 FEVLEDNA

>member
-1 MGYDIY
+1 M
-7 QLTPLGEF
+7 
-15 MTASGTPADVSTK
+15 
-28 TSMAFDRLLH
+28 
-38 QLRTTSRNPRDKGN
+38 
-52 RLEYLTKV
+52 
-60 FLTEDNLQRR
+60 
-70 LYKKVYLWKDWDGR
+70 YLWKDWDGR

-121 IDSFISASDCDPFT
+121 IDSFISASGRKPFT

-141 TAGKWSENAE
+141 TTDKWSKNAE
-151 KMLKNRHMPVRLL
+151 KMLEEQRFPVQRM
-164 GLQAFRDSNID
+164 GLQTFRDSNID

-180 PDEPGEQ
+180 LDDPGEQ
-187 QVAHKPH
+187 QVGYKPH

-199 HQEKAI
+199 HQDIAI
-205 KAALEHLQKYD
+205 TRTLKGLQKDD

-269 VEDPFHAYA
+269 IEGPFHAYA
-278 VCSDT
+278 VCSDS

-292 GAYADLADLR
+292 GANADLADLR
-302 VEDLQLPATTDGVD
+302 VEDLQLPATTDGAA
-316 LAVAMNANPL
+316 LANAMNANPL

-343 SAAQAAG
+343 SEAQDAG
-350 IGDFDLIICDEAHR
+350 VGEFDLIICDEAHR

-379 KIHDDKWVAGRKRV
+379 KIHDDTCVSGRKRV

-421 DVDTFGLPFYRIGF
+421 DMDTFGPVFYRIGF

-450 VLGVSESQIA
+450 VLGVSESQVA
-460 TSFQNLLADE
+460 TSFQSLLANE
-470 SNELA
+470 SNELV

-499 SFGDDLAPM
+499 SFGDDIAPM

-514 SRSIKDS
+514 NRSIKDS

-527 FEDLVRI
+527 FEDLVRT
-534 NLRNRENDDPTDD
+534 NLRRPENDDPTDD

-629 KYGYIILPIAIPDGM
+629 KYGYIILPIAIPDGV
-644 STAQALGDNKR
+644 STAQALGDNDR

-672 MDATIHQIELNAS
+672 MDATIHQIELNDS

-715 DSITPAE
+715 DSITPGI
-722 QTTLTFPAQEWKD
+722 QTTLTFPAQEWKE
-735 GVYAKIVDKVG
+735 GVYAKIVNKVG
-746 TREYWDDWSKDIAT
+746 TREYWSDWSKDIAT

-872 LDNAA
+872 LNNAA

-915 LRSADAALRE
+915 LRSADVALRE

-1058 QNSANDNNQNEKYP
+1058 QKKANDNNQNEKYP
-1072 KLDER
+1072 HLDAR
-1077 IENTYVERSTAT
+1077 LKSTYVSHSSAT
-1089 RKGSLYDSYIRAIRW
+1089 RKGSLYDSYVRAIRW

-1127 SADGLRRC
+1127 AADGLRKC

-1143 YVYNLRGNARTSG
+1143 YVYNLRGNQRTSG
-1156 ETRKREAGNVFGG
+1156 EQSRREGGKIFGS
-1169 GSRTPVTICVLVK
+1169 GSRTPVAICVLVK

-1208 IIDREG
+1208 IIAREG
-1214 SIARTEWEVIVPNAE
+1214 SIAHTEWEVIVPNEA
-1229 ADWVNQRDENYDT
+1229 ADWINQRDENYDT
-1242 YQPIGDKATKGKPN
+1242 YQPIGDRDTKGKPN
-1256 TPGIFQFYSLGLAT
+1256 TPGVFQLYSNGLK
-1270 SRDPWVYNFS
+1270 SNRDPWVYNFS
-1280 ARGVEENVRRM
+1280 AQAVEENMHRM

-1296 SEVDRYQQAD
+1296 SQI
-1306 GAAKKIKVEDF
+1306 GVEQPDM
-1317 IDFDSTQFSWDR
+1317 DSTKIAWNRSLLTFRAQGR
-1329 VNKSDVARGK
+1329 AL
-1339 KGAFD
+1339 AFEQE
-1344 PSKMRASL
+1344 SMRNSL
-1352 YRPFCKQAL
+1352 YRPFCKQTA
-1361 YFDASNQFN
+1361 YFNRELNDM
-1370 NCVYQLPKLFPT
+1370 VYQLPKLFPT
-1382 PAHKNIA
+1382 PAHENVAI
-1389 FGFTGRG
+1389 
-1396 ATKEFSV
+1396 
-1403 LMVDTLP
+1403 TLP
-1410 DYELVSKAQWMSL
+1410 GPGSAGEFYALAVDMIPALGVATSLQVFSL
-1423 YTYEPVVEDDGGFNL
+1423 YTYEPVVEDDGGLNL

-1460 AAYRSAYGDEGIAKE
+1460 AAYRSTYGDAGIAKE

-1503 RIPLVKGFW
+1503 CIPLVKGFW
-1512 EYSRAGRALAELH
+1512 EYSRVGRALAELH
-1525 LGYESVDPYPLDE
+1525 LGYESVEPYPLDE
-1538 VASSPAPE
+1538 VVSSPAPE

-1557 QKLQFGPKKDKTRI
+1557 QKMKFGPKKDKTRI
-1571 KYNGHLTL
+1571 QYNGHLTL
-1579 KGIPEEAY
+1579 KGIPEEVY
-1587 EYQVNGRSALEWVID
+1587 NYILMGNRSALEWVID

-1624 VNDPRYIV
+1624 VNNPRYIV
-1632 DLIKRLVTVSLETQ
+1632 DLIKRLVTVALETQ

-1654 FEVLENNA
+1654 FEVLEDNA

>member
-1 MGYDIY
+1 
-7 QLTPLGEF
+7 
-15 MTASGTPADVSTK
+15 MTAPGTPADVSTK
-28 TSMAFDRLLH
+28 TSMDFDGLIH
-38 QLRTTSRNPRDKGN
+38 QLRDTARNTREQGD
-52 RLEYLTKV
+52 RLERLTKL
-60 FLTEDNLQRR
+60 FLTQDSIQSR
-70 LYKKVYLWKDWDGR
+70 LYKGVHLWNEWDGR
-84 ENFGDIGID
+84 EGFGDIGID

-106 QCKFYDEHSTIAKEH
+106 QCKFYDEQSTIAKEN
-121 IDSFISASDCDPFT
+121 IDSFIAASGREPFT

-141 TAGKWSENAE
+141 TTDKWSKNAE
-151 KMLKNRHMPVRLL
+151 KMLEEQRFPVQRM
-164 GLQAFRDSNID
+164 GLQNFRDSNID

-180 PDEPGEQ
+180 LDDPSEQ
-187 QVAHKPH
+187 QVGHKPH

-199 HQEKAI
+199 HQDRAI
-205 KAALEHLQKYD
+205 TNTLIGLQEND

-269 VEDPFHAYA
+269 IEGPFHAYA
-278 VCSDT
+278 VCSDS
-283 KVGREKKRG
+283 KVGRERKRG
-292 GAYADLADLR
+292 GANDDLADLR
-302 VEDLQLPATTDGVD
+302 VEDLQIPATTDGTK
-316 LAVAMNANPL
+316 LANAMNANPL

-350 IGDFDLIICDEAHR
+350 VGEFDLIICDEAHR

-379 KIHDDKWVAGRKRV
+379 KIHDDKCVAGRKRV

-421 DVDTFGLPFYRIGF
+421 DMDTFGPVFYRIGF

-450 VLGVSESQIA
+450 VLGVSESQVA
-460 TSFQNLLADE
+460 TSFQSLLANE

-499 SFGDDLAPM
+499 SFGDDLEPM

-514 SRSIKDS
+514 NRSIKDS

-534 NLRNRENDDPTDD
+534 NLRNRENDDLTDD

-576 EEGPICRILT
+576 EEGKICRILT

-644 STAQALGDNKR
+644 STAQALSDNQR

-715 DSITPAE
+715 DSITPGE

-774 EAAPESELRT
+774 EASPESELRT
-784 VFAQFVEGLQ
+784 IFTQFVEGLQ
-794 QTLNPAIDEEQAIEM
+794 QTLNPAIDEDQAIEM
-809 LAQHLITQPVFDAM
+809 LAQHLITKPVFDAM

-915 LRSADAALRE
+915 LRSADVALRE
-925 SFGKS
+925 PFGKS

-1020 ESSHHLNLPAFRANS
+1020 ESSHHLDLPAFRANS

-1077 IENTYVERSTAT
+1077 ITETYVKNSSGTNMN
-1089 RKGSLYDSYIRAIRW
+1089 SIYDSYIRAIRW

-1113 VIAFVSNGSFIDGN
+1113 VIAFIANGSFIDGN
-1127 SADGLRRC
+1127 AADGLRKC
-1135 LVDEFSKL
+1135 LVGEFSKL
-1143 YVYNLRGNARTSG
+1143 YVYNLRGGIRGRRGDSA
-1156 ETRKREAGNVFGG
+1156 KREGDNVFDIM
-1169 GSRTPVTICVLVK
+1169 TPVAICVLVK

-1191 LHYRD
+1191 LRYRD

-1208 IIDREG
+1208 IIAREG
-1214 SIARTEWEVIVPNAE
+1214 SIARTDWEVLVPNEA
-1229 ADWVNQRDENYDT
+1229 ADWINHRDENYGI
-1242 YQPIGDKATKGKPN
+1242 YQPIGDKKDKGKPT
-1256 TPGIFQFYSLGLAT
+1256 TPGVFQLYSRGLAT
-1270 SRDPWVYNFS
+1270 SRDAWVYNFS
-1280 ARGVEENVRRM
+1280 EPAVEDNVRRM

-1296 SEVDRYQQAD
+1296 SQI
-1306 GAAKKIKVEDF
+1306 GVEQPDM
-1317 IDFDSTQFSWDR
+1317 DSTKISWNR
-1329 VNKSDVARGK
+1329 SLLNFRAQGRTL
-1339 KGAFD
+1339 AFEQE
-1344 PSKMRASL
+1344 SMRDSL
-1352 YRPFCKQAL
+1352 YRPFCKQTA
-1361 YFDASNQFN
+1361 YFNRELNDM
-1370 NCVYQLPKLFPT
+1370 VYQLPKFFPS

-1389 FGFTGRG
+1389 IMMPAGKS
-1396 ATKEFSV
+1396 AEYFSA
-1403 LMVDTLP
+1403 LMLDMIPALTPNGGNQVFP
-1410 DYELVSKAQWMSL
+1410 L
-1423 YTYEPVVEDDGGFNL
+1423 YTYEPAVEEDGGFNL

-1460 AAYRSAYGDEGIAKE
+1460 AAYRGTYGDEGIAKE

-1488 EYREKYAADLKKMLP
+1488 EYREKYAADLMKMLP

-1512 EYSRAGRALAELH
+1512 DYSRVGCALSKLH
-1525 LGYESVDPYPLDE
+1525 LGYESVEPYPLDE
-1538 VASSPAPE
+1538 VVSSPAPE
-1546 DLEERFEFYRV
+1546 DLEECFEFYRV
-1557 QKLQFGPKKDKTRI
+1557 QKLEFGPKKDKTRI

-1602 RYQVKTDKKSLITN
+1602 RYQVKTDKESLITN

-1654 FEVLENNA
+1654 FEVLEDNA

>member
-1 MGYDIY
+1 
-7 QLTPLGEF
+7 

-28 TSMAFDRLLH
+28 TSMAFDNLLH
-38 QLRTTSRNPRDKGN
+38 QLRTTALHTRDQGD
-52 RLEYLTKV
+52 RLERLTKE
-60 FLTEDNLQRR
+60 FLTKDSIQSR

-121 IDSFISASDCDPFT
+121 IDSFISASGRKPFT

-141 TAGKWSENAE
+141 TTDKWSKNAE
-151 KMLKNRHMPVRLL
+151 KMLEEQRFPVQRM
-164 GLQAFRDSNID
+164 GLQTFRDSNID

-180 PDEPGEQ
+180 LDDPGEQ
-187 QVAHKPH
+187 QVSYKPH

-199 HQEKAI
+199 HQDTAI
-205 KAALEHLQKYD
+205 TRTLKGLQKDD

-269 VEDPFHAYA
+269 IEGPFHAYA
-278 VCSDT
+278 VCSDS

-292 GAYADLADLR
+292 GANADLADLR
-302 VEDLQLPATTDGVD
+302 VEDLQLPATTDGAE
-316 LAVAMNANPL
+316 LAAAMNANPL

-343 SAAQAAG
+343 SEAQAAG
-350 IGDFDLIICDEAHR
+350 IGEFDLIICDEAHR

-379 KIHDDKWVAGRKRV
+379 KIHDDNWVAGRKRV

-421 DVDTFGLPFYRIGF
+421 DVDTFGVPFYRIGF

-499 SFGDDLAPM
+499 SFGDDLEPM

-644 STAQALGDNKR
+644 STAQALSDNKR

-715 DSITPAE
+715 DSITPGE

-774 EAAPESELRT
+774 EASPESELRT

-794 QTLNPAIDEEQAIEM
+794 QTLNPAIDEDQAIEM

-915 LRSADAALRE
+915 LRSADVALRE

-963 ERKYTRELFANEIVL
+963 ERKYTRELFANELVL

-1077 IENTYVERSTAT
+1077 IAETYAQSSSGTN
-1089 RKGSLYDSYIRAIRW
+1089 KNSIYDSYIRAIRW

-1127 SADGLRRC
+1127 AADGLRKC
-1135 LVDEFSKL
+1135 LVGEFSKL

-1208 IIDREG
+1208 IIAQEG
-1214 SIARTEWEVIVPNAE
+1214 SIAHTEWEVIVPNEA
-1229 ADWVNQRDENYDT
+1229 ADWINQRDEKYDT

-1256 TPGIFQFYSLGLAT
+1256 TPGVFQLYSNGLQT
-1270 SRDPWVYNFS
+1270 NRDPWVYNYSVEKLSSNVIRMVKNYNAQFVD
-1280 ARGVEENVRRM
+1280 GVKNM
-1291 IEFYN
+1291 
-1296 SEVDRYQQAD
+1296 DPT
-1306 GAAKKIKVEDF
+1306 KIKWSSSLEADYRRKLKLTYNESGVRTSMYRPYAKQF
-1317 IDFDSTQFSWDR
+1317 VYFDSHLNHRT
-1329 VNKSDVARGK
+1329 
-1339 KGAFD
+1339 
-1344 PSKMRASL
+1344 
-1352 YRPFCKQAL
+1352 
-1361 YFDASNQFN
+1361 
-1370 NCVYQLPKLFPT
+1370 YQLKKLFPT
-1382 PAHKNIA
+1382 PAHENIA

-1410 DYELVSKAQWMSL
+1410 DLESISKAQWMSL
-1423 YTYEPVVEDDGGFNL
+1423 YTYEPVIEDDGGLNL
-1438 NLGGGEVV
+1438 NLSGGEVV

-1460 AAYRSAYGDEGIAKE
+1460 TAYRSTYGDESIAKE
-1475 DIFYYIYALLHHP
+1475 DIFYYIYALLHHS

-1525 LGYESVDPYPLDE
+1525 LGYESVEPYPLDE
-1538 VASSPAPE
+1538 VVSSPAPE
-1546 DLEERFEFYRV
+1546 DPEECFEFYRV

-1579 KGIPEEAY
+1579 KGIPEEAN

-1602 RYQVKTDKKSLITN
+1602 RYQVKTDKDSLITN

-1654 FEVLENNA
+1654 FEVLEDNA

>member
-1 MGYDIY
+1 
-7 QLTPLGEF
+7 
-15 MTASGTPADVSTK
+15 MTTSGTPADVSTK
-28 TSMAFDRLLH
+28 TSMDFDRLIH
-38 QLRTTSRNPRDKGN
+38 QLRDTARNTREQGD
-52 RLEYLTKV
+52 RLEHLTKM
-60 FLTEDNLQRR
+60 FLTQDSIQSR
-70 LYKKVYLWKDWDGR
+70 LYKDVYLWNEWDGR
-84 ENFGDIGID
+84 EGFGDIGID

-106 QCKFYDEHSTIAKEH
+106 QCKFYDEQSTIAKEN
-121 IDSFISASDCDPFT
+121 IDSFIAASGRGPFT

-141 TAGKWSENAE
+141 TTDKWSKNAE
-151 KMLKNRHMPVRLL
+151 KMLEEQRFPVQRM
-164 GLQAFRDSNID
+164 GLQNFRDSNID

-180 PDEPGEQ
+180 LDDPSEQ
-187 QVAHKPH
+187 QVGHKPH

-199 HQEKAI
+199 HQDRAI
-205 KAALEHLQKYD
+205 TNTLIGLQEND

-269 VEDPFHAYA
+269 IEGPFHAYA
-278 VCSDT
+278 VCSDS
-283 KVGREKKRG
+283 KVGRERKRG
-292 GAYADLADLR
+292 GANADLADLR
-302 VEDLQLPATTDGVD
+302 VEDLQLPATTDGAE
-316 LAVAMNANPL
+316 LAKAMNANPL

-343 SAAQAAG
+343 SAAQDAG
-350 IGDFDLIICDEAHR
+350 VGDFDLIICDEAHR

-379 KIHDDKWVAGRKRV
+379 KIHDDTCVAGRKRV

-421 DVDTFGLPFYRIGF
+421 DMDTFGPVFYRIGF

-450 VLGVSESQIA
+450 VLGVSESQVA

-514 SRSIKDS
+514 NRSIKDS

-644 STAQALGDNKR
+644 STAQALSDNQR

-715 DSITPAE
+715 DSITPGE

-774 EAAPESELRT
+774 EASPESELRT
-784 VFAQFVEGLQ
+784 IFAQFVEGLQ
-794 QTLNPAIDEEQAIEM
+794 QTLNPAIDEDQAIEM
-809 LAQHLITQPVFDAM
+809 LAQHLITKPVFDAM

-915 LRSADAALRE
+915 LRSADVALRE

-930 LSDEGV
+930 LSDKGV

-1000 LGSEYVPFNGMVL
+1000 LSSEYMPFNGMVL

-1020 ESSHHLNLPAFRANS
+1020 ETFKQPTLKNSTFLANS

-1043 QDIRVIVM
+1043 RDIQVIVM
-1051 NPPYSAG
+1051 NPPYSSG

-1072 KLDER
+1072 KLDEC
-1077 IENTYVERSTAT
+1077 IAETYAAHSTAT
-1089 RKGSLYDSYIRAIRW
+1089 RKSSLYDSYIRAIRW
-1104 ASDRVKDSG
+1104 ASDRVRDSG

-1127 SADGLRRC
+1127 AADGLRKC
-1135 LVDEFSKL
+1135 LVGEFSKL
-1143 YVYNLRGNARTSG
+1143 YVYNLRGNAYNISG
-1156 ETRKREAGNVFGG
+1156 DARKREAGNVFGG
-1169 GSRTPVTICVLVK
+1169 GSRTPVAICVLVK

-1208 IIDREG
+1208 IIAREG
-1214 SIARTEWEVIVPNAE
+1214 SIAHTEWEVIVPNEA
-1229 ADWVNQRDENYDT
+1229 ADWIDHRDEKYDT

-1256 TPGIFQFYSLGLAT
+1256 TPGVFQLYSLGLAT
-1270 SRDPWVYNFS
+1270 NRDAWVYNFS
-1280 ARGVEENVRRM
+1280 ARAVEENVRRM

-1306 GAAKKIKVEDF
+1306 GPAKKIKVNDF
-1317 IDFDSTQFSWDR
+1317 INFDSTQFSWDR
-1329 VNKSDVARGK
+1329 VNKSDVVRGK
-1339 KGAFD
+1339 KGSFD
-1344 PSKMRASL
+1344 PSKMRTSL
-1352 YRPFCKQAL
+1352 YRPFCKQSI
-1361 YFDASNQFN
+1361 YFDTTNQFN
-1370 NCVYQLPKLFPT
+1370 NCVYQLPKIFPT
-1382 PAHKNIA
+1382 PQHQNVSIVVSIA
-1389 FGFTGRG
+1389 G
-1396 ATKEFSV
+1396 KKSFSTFIT
-1403 LMVDTLP
+1403 DTLP
-1410 DYELVSKAQWMSL
+1410 DLHLVGDTQTFSL
-1423 YTYEPVVEDDGGFNL
+1423 YTYEPVVEEDGGFNL

-1460 AAYRSAYGDEGIAKE
+1460 AAYRSTYGDEGIAKE

-1512 EYSRAGRALAELH
+1512 EYSSVGRALAALH
-1525 LGYESVDPYPLDE
+1525 LGYESVEPYPLDE
-1538 VASSPAPE
+1538 VVSSPAPE
-1546 DLEERFEFYRV
+1546 DLEGRFEFYRV

-1579 KGIPEEAY
+1579 KGIPEEAH
-1587 EYQVNGRSALEWVID
+1587 EYQVNGKSALGWVVD
-1602 RYQVKTDKKSLITN
+1602 RYQVKTNTKSLITN

-1654 FEVLENNA
+1654 FEVLEDNA

>member
-7 QLTPLGEF
+7 RLTPLGEF

-28 TSMAFDRLLH
+28 TSMAFDNLLH
-38 QLRTTSRNPRDKGN
+38 QLRTTSRNTRDKGN

-60 FLTEDNLQRR
+60 FLTEDNLQSR
-70 LYKKVYLWKDWDGR
+70 LYEKVYLWKDWDGR

-106 QCKFYDEHSTIAKEH
+106 QCKFYDEHSTIGKKD
-121 IDSFISASDCDPFT
+121 IDSFISASGCAPFT

-141 TAGKWSENAE
+141 TADWSENAK
-151 KMLKNRHMPVRLL
+151 KMLEGQRLPVQHM
-164 GLQAFRDSNID
+164 GLQAFRNSSID

-199 HQEKAI
+199 HQKKAI

-269 VEDPFHAYA
+269 VEGPFHAYA

-283 KVGREKKRG
+283 KVGREKKRS

-302 VEDLQLPATTDGVD
+302 VEDLQLPATTDGVN

-343 SAAQAAG
+343 SEAQAAG
-350 IGDFDLIICDEAHR
+350 IGEFDLIICDEAHR

-379 KIHDDKWVAGRKRV
+379 KIHDDTCVAGRKRV

-400 IFNEDT
+400 IFND
-406 KFQASEK
+406 KAKSQANEK
-413 AAVLCSMD
+413 EAVLCSMD
-421 DVDTFGLPFYRIGF
+421 DMDTFGPVFYRIGF

-499 SFGDDLAPM
+499 SFGDDIAPM

-534 NLRNRENDDPTDD
+534 NLRNRENDDLTDD

-567 LNWLKQEPN
+567 LNWLKQDPN

-629 KYGYIILPIAIPDGM
+629 KYGYIILPIAIPDGI
-644 STAQALGDNKR
+644 STAQALSDNQR

-715 DSITPAE
+715 DSITPGE

-735 GVYAKIVDKVG
+735 GVYAKIVDRVG

-915 LRSADAALRE
+915 LRSADVALRE

-1077 IENTYVERSTAT
+1077 IENTYAERSTAT

-1143 YVYNLRGNARTSG
+1143 YVYNLRGNQRTSG
-1156 ETRKREAGNVFGG
+1156 EQSRREGGKIFGS

-1208 IIDREG
+1208 IIAREG

-1280 ARGVEENVRRM
+1280 ARAVEENVRRM

-1296 SEVDRYQQAD
+1296 SEVDRYHQAD

-1423 YTYEPVVEDDGGFNL
+1423 YTYEPVVEEDGGFNL

-1453 NITDATL
+1453 NVTDATL
-1460 AAYRSAYGDEGIAKE
+1460 AAYRGTYGDEGIAKE

-1503 RIPLVKGFW
+1503 RIPLAKGFW

-1525 LGYESVDPYPLDE
+1525 LGYESVEPYPLDE
-1538 VASSPAPE
+1538 VTFSPAPE
-1546 DLEERFEFYRV
+1546 SLEERFEFYRV

-1579 KGIPEEAY
+1579 KGIPEEAH

-1624 VNDPRYIV
+1624 VNNPRYIV
-1632 DLIKRLVTVSLETQ
+1632 DLLKRLVTVSLETQ
-1646 KLVGTLPR
+1646 KLVGSLPR
-1654 FEVLENNA
+1654 FEVLEDNA

>member
-1 MGYDIY
+1 
-7 QLTPLGEF
+7 

-28 TSMAFDRLLH
+28 TSMAFDNLLH
-38 QLRTTSRNPRDKGN
+38 QLRTTSRNTRDKGN

-60 FLTEDNLQRR
+60 FLTEDNLQSR
-70 LYKKVYLWKDWDGR
+70 LYEKVYLWKDWDGR

-106 QCKFYDEHSTIAKEH
+106 QCKFYDEHSTIGKKD
-121 IDSFISASDCDPFT
+121 IDSFISASGCAPFT

-141 TAGKWSENAE
+141 TADWSENAK
-151 KMLKNRHMPVRLL
+151 KMLEGQRLPVQHM
-164 GLQAFRDSNID
+164 GLQAFRNSSID

-199 HQEKAI
+199 HQKKAI

-269 VEDPFHAYA
+269 VEGPFHAYA

-283 KVGREKKRG
+283 KVGREKKRS

-302 VEDLQLPATTDGVD
+302 VEDLQLPATTDGVN

-343 SAAQAAG
+343 SEAQAAG
-350 IGDFDLIICDEAHR
+350 IGEFDLIICDEAHR

-379 KIHDDKWVAGRKRV
+379 KIHDDTCVAGRKRV

-400 IFNEDT
+400 IFND
-406 KFQASEK
+406 KAKSQANEK
-413 AAVLCSMD
+413 EAVLCSMD
-421 DVDTFGLPFYRIGF
+421 DMDTFGPVFYRIGF

-499 SFGDDLAPM
+499 SFGDDIAPM

-534 NLRNRENDDPTDD
+534 NLRNRENDDLTDD

-567 LNWLKQEPN
+567 LNWLKQDPN

-629 KYGYIILPIAIPDGM
+629 KYGYIILPIAIPDGI
-644 STAQALGDNKR
+644 STAQALSDNQR

-715 DSITPAE
+715 DSITPGE

-735 GVYAKIVDKVG
+735 GVYAKIVDRVG

-915 LRSADAALRE
+915 LRSADVALRE

-1077 IENTYVERSTAT
+1077 IENTYAERSTAT

-1143 YVYNLRGNARTSG
+1143 YVYNLRGNQRTSG
-1156 ETRKREAGNVFGG
+1156 EQSRREGGKIFGS

-1208 IIDREG
+1208 IIAREG

-1280 ARGVEENVRRM
+1280 ARAVEENVRRM

-1423 YTYEPVVEDDGGFNL
+1423 YTYEPVVEEDGGFNL

-1460 AAYRSAYGDEGIAKE
+1460 AAYRGTYGDESIAKE

-1525 LGYESVDPYPLDE
+1525 LGYESVEPYPLDE

-1546 DLEERFEFYRV
+1546 SLEERFEFYRV

-1579 KGIPEEAY
+1579 KGIPEEAH

-1624 VNDPRYIV
+1624 VNNPRYIV
-1632 DLIKRLVTVSLETQ
+1632 DLLKRLVTVSLETQ
-1646 KLVGTLPR
+1646 KLVGSLPR
-1654 FEVLENNA
+1654 FEVLEDNS

>member
-1 MGYDIY
+1 
-7 QLTPLGEF
+7 

-28 TSMAFDRLLH
+28 TSMAFDNLLH
-38 QLRTTSRNPRDKGN
+38 QLRTTALHTRDQGD
-52 RLEYLTKV
+52 RLERLTKE
-60 FLTEDNLQRR
+60 FLTKDSIQSR

-121 IDSFISASDCDPFT
+121 IDSFISASGRKPFT

-141 TAGKWSENAE
+141 TTDKWSKNAE
-151 KMLKNRHMPVRLL
+151 KMLEEQRFPVQRL
-164 GLQAFRDSNID
+164 GLQTFRDSNID

-180 PDEPGEQ
+180 LDDPGEQ
-187 QVAHKPH
+187 QVGYKPH

-199 HQEKAI
+199 HQDIAI
-205 KAALEHLQKYD
+205 TRTLKGLQKDD

-269 VEDPFHAYA
+269 IEGPFHAYA
-278 VCSDT
+278 VCSDS

-292 GAYADLADLR
+292 GANADLADLR
-302 VEDLQLPATTDGVD
+302 VEDLQLPATTDGAE
-316 LAVAMNANPL
+316 LTAAMNANPL

-343 SAAQAAG
+343 SEAQAAG
-350 IGDFDLIICDEAHR
+350 VGEFDLIICDEAHR

-379 KIHDDKWVAGRKRV
+379 KIHDDNWVAGRKRV

-421 DVDTFGLPFYRIGF
+421 DMDTFGPVFYRIGF
-435 GEAVEKGLLTDYKVL
+435 GEAVEKGLLADYKVL

-644 STAQALGDNKR
+644 STAQALSDNKR

-715 DSITPAE
+715 DSITPGE

-774 EAAPESELRT
+774 EASPESELRT

-794 QTLNPAIDEEQAIEM
+794 QTLNPAIDEDQAIEM

-915 LRSADAALRE
+915 LRSADVALRE

-963 ERKYTRELFANEIVL
+963 ERKYTRELFANELVL

-1051 NPPYSAG
+1051 NPPYSSG

-1077 IENTYVERSTAT
+1077 IAETYAQNSSGTN
-1089 RKGSLYDSYIRAIRW
+1089 KNSIYDSYIRAIRW

-1127 SADGLRRC
+1127 AADGLRKC
-1135 LVDEFSKL
+1135 LVGEFSKL

-1208 IIDREG
+1208 IISQEG
-1214 SIARTEWEVIVPNAE
+1214 SIAHTEWEVIVPNEA
-1229 ADWVNQRDENYDT
+1229 ADWINQRDEKYDT

-1256 TPGIFQFYSLGLAT
+1256 TPGVFQLYSNGLK
-1270 SRDPWVYNFS
+1270 SNRDPWVYNFS
-1280 ARGVEENVRRM
+1280 ARAVEENMHRM

-1296 SEVDRYQQAD
+1296 SQI
-1306 GAAKKIKVEDF
+1306 GVEQPDM
-1317 IDFDSTQFSWDR
+1317 DSTKIAWNRSLLTFRAQGRALTFEQES
-1329 VNKSDVARGK
+1329 
-1339 KGAFD
+1339 
-1344 PSKMRASL
+1344 MRNSL
-1352 YRPFCKQAL
+1352 YRPFCKQTA
-1361 YFDASNQFN
+1361 YFNRELNDM
-1370 NCVYQLPKLFPT
+1370 VYQLPKLFPT
-1382 PAHKNIA
+1382 PAHENVAI
-1389 FGFTGRG
+1389 
-1396 ATKEFSV
+1396 
-1403 LMVDTLP
+1403 TLP
-1410 DYELVSKAQWMSL
+1410 GPGSAGEFYALAIDMIPALGVATSLQVFSL
-1423 YTYEPVVEDDGGFNL
+1423 YTYEPVVEDDGGLNL

-1460 AAYRSAYGDEGIAKE
+1460 AAYRSTYGDEGIAKE

-1503 RIPLVKGFW
+1503 RIPLAKGFW

-1525 LGYESVDPYPLDE
+1525 LGYESVAPYPLDE
-1538 VASSPAPE
+1538 VVSSPAPE

-1579 KGIPEEAY
+1579 KGIPDEVY
-1587 EYQVNGRSALEWVID
+1587 NYILMGNRSALEWVID

-1624 VNDPRYIV
+1624 VNNPRYIV

-1654 FEVLENNA
+1654 FEVLEDNA

>member
-1 MGYDIY
+1 
-7 QLTPLGEF
+7 

-28 TSMAFDRLLH
+28 TSMAFDNLLH
-38 QLRTTSRNPRDKGN
+38 QLRTTALHTRDQGD
-52 RLEYLTKV
+52 RLERLTKE
-60 FLTEDNLQRR
+60 FLTKDSIQSR

-121 IDSFISASDCDPFT
+121 IDSFISASGRKPFT

-141 TAGKWSENAE
+141 TTDKWSKNAE
-151 KMLKNRHMPVRLL
+151 KMLEEQRFPVQRM
-164 GLQAFRDSNID
+164 GLQTFRDSNID

-180 PDEPGEQ
+180 LDDPGEQ
-187 QVAHKPH
+187 QVGYKPH

-199 HQEKAI
+199 HQDIAI
-205 KAALEHLQKYD
+205 TRTLKGLQKDD

-269 VEDPFHAYA
+269 IEGPFHAYA
-278 VCSDT
+278 VCSDS

-292 GAYADLADLR
+292 GANADLADLR
-302 VEDLQLPATTDGVD
+302 VEDLQLPATTDGAE
-316 LAVAMNANPL
+316 LAAAMNANPL

-343 SAAQAAG
+343 SEAQAAG
-350 IGDFDLIICDEAHR
+350 IGEFDLIICDEAHR

-421 DVDTFGLPFYRIGF
+421 DMDTFGPVFYRIGF

-499 SFGDDLAPM
+499 SFGDDIAPM

-644 STAQALGDNKR
+644 STAQALSDNKR

-715 DSITPAE
+715 DSITPGE

-774 EAAPESELRT
+774 EASPESELRT

-794 QTLNPAIDEEQAIEM
+794 QTLNPAIDEDQAIEM

-860 AFYESVQRRVKD
+860 AFYESVQRRVKN

-915 LRSADAALRE
+915 LRSADVALQE

-1043 QDIRVIVM
+1043 RDIRVIVM
-1051 NPPYSAG
+1051 NPPYSSG
-1058 QNSANDNNQNEKYP
+1058 QNTANDNNQNEKYP

-1077 IENTYVERSTAT
+1077 IAETYVKNSSGTN
-1089 RKGSLYDSYIRAIRW
+1089 KNSIYDSYIRAIRW

-1127 SADGLRRC
+1127 AADGLRKC
-1135 LVDEFSKL
+1135 LVGEFSKL
-1143 YVYNLRGNARTSG
+1143 YVYNLRGNQRTSG
-1156 ETRKREAGNVFGG
+1156 EQSRREGGKIFGS

-1191 LHYRD
+1191 LYYRD

-1208 IIDREG
+1208 IIAQEG
-1214 SIARTEWEVIVPNAE
+1214 SIAHTEWEVIVPNEA
-1229 ADWVNQRDENYDT
+1229 ADWINQRDEKYDT
-1242 YQPIGDKATKGKPN
+1242 YQPIGDTKTKGKPN
-1256 TPGIFQFYSLGLAT
+1256 TPGVFRLYSAGLQT
-1270 SRDPWVYNFS
+1270 NRDAWVYNFS
-1280 ARGVEENVRRM
+1280 APAVEENVSFM
-1291 IEFYN
+1291 VTNYN
-1296 SEVDRYQQAD
+1296 AQFETGLKDMD
-1306 GAAKKIKVEDF
+1306 PTKIKWSSSLETDYYQKRKLVYE
-1317 IDFDSTQFSWDR
+1317 
-1329 VNKSDVARGK
+1329 AGK
-1339 KGAFD
+1339 I
-1344 PSKMRASL
+1344 RTSL
-1352 YRPFCKQAL
+1352 YRPFCKQFV
-1361 YFDASNQFN
+1361 YFDSHLNHRT
-1370 NCVYQLPKLFPT
+1370 YQIPKLFPT
-1382 PAHKNIA
+1382 PEHENIA
-1389 FGFTGRG
+1389 IIASIAG
-1396 ATKEFSV
+1396 TKDFSV
-1403 LMVDTLP
+1403 LISDTLP
-1410 DYELVSKAQWMSL
+1410 DLHLVGDAQTFSL
-1423 YTYEPVVEDDGGFNL
+1423 YTYEPVVEEDGGFNL

-1446 DGYTRKE
+1446 DGYTRRE

-1460 AAYRSAYGDEGIAKE
+1460 AAYRSTYGDEGIAKE

-1488 EYREKYAADLKKMLP
+1488 EYREKYAADLMKMLP
-1503 RIPLVKGFW
+1503 RIPLAKGFW

-1525 LGYESVDPYPLDE
+1525 LGYESVEPYPLDE

-1546 DLEERFEFYRV
+1546 SLEERFEFYRV

-1579 KGIPEEAY
+1579 KGIPEEAN

-1602 RYQVKTDKKSLITN
+1602 RYQVKTNKESLITN

-1624 VNDPRYIV
+1624 VNNPRYIV

-1646 KLVGTLPR
+1646 KLVGSLPR
-1654 FEVLENNA
+1654 FEVLEDNA

>member
-1 MGYDIY
+1 
-7 QLTPLGEF
+7 

-28 TSMAFDRLLH
+28 TSMAFDNLLH
-38 QLRTTSRNPRDKGN
+38 QLRTTALHTRDQGD
-52 RLEYLTKV
+52 RLERLTKE
-60 FLTEDNLQRR
+60 FLTKDSIQSR

-121 IDSFISASDCDPFT
+121 IDSFISASGRKPFT

-141 TAGKWSENAE
+141 TTDKWSKNAE
-151 KMLKNRHMPVRLL
+151 KMLEEQRFPVQRM
-164 GLQAFRDSNID
+164 GLQTFRDSNID

-180 PDEPGEQ
+180 LDDPGEQ
-187 QVAHKPH
+187 QVGYKPH

-199 HQEKAI
+199 HQDIAI
-205 KAALEHLQKYD
+205 TRTLKGLQKDD

-269 VEDPFHAYA
+269 IEGPFHAYA
-278 VCSDT
+278 VCSDS

-292 GAYADLADLR
+292 GANADLADLR
-302 VEDLQLPATTDGVD
+302 VEDLQLPATTDGAE
-316 LAVAMNANPL
+316 LAAAMNANPL

-343 SAAQAAG
+343 SEAQAAG
-350 IGDFDLIICDEAHR
+350 VGEFDLIICDEAHR

-379 KIHDDKWVAGRKRV
+379 KIHDDNWVAGRKRV

-421 DVDTFGLPFYRIGF
+421 DMDTFGPVFYRIGF

-499 SFGDDLAPM
+499 SFGDDIAPM

-644 STAQALGDNKR
+644 STAQALSDNKR

-715 DSITPAE
+715 DSITPGE

-774 EAAPESELRT
+774 EASPESELRT

-794 QTLNPAIDEEQAIEM
+794 QTLNPAIDEDQAIEM

-860 AFYESVQRRVKD
+860 AFYESVQRRVKG
-872 LDNAA
+872 LDSAA

-1077 IENTYVERSTAT
+1077 ITETYVKNSSGTN
-1089 RKGSLYDSYIRAIRW
+1089 KNSIYDSYIRAIRW

-1113 VIAFVSNGSFIDGN
+1113 VIAFISNGSFIDGN
-1127 SADGLRRC
+1127 AADGLRKC

-1143 YVYNLRGNARTSG
+1143 YVYNLRGGIRGRRGDSA
-1156 ETRKREAGNVFGG
+1156 KREGDNVFDIM
-1169 GSRTPVTICVLVK
+1169 TPVAICVLVK

-1196 IGDYLSREEKLD
+1196 IGDYLSREEKLG
-1208 IIDREG
+1208 IITDEG
-1214 SIARTEWEVIVPNAE
+1214 SIAHTEWEVIVPNEA
-1229 ADWVNQRDENYDT
+1229 ADWINHRDENYGI
-1242 YQPIGDKATKGKPN
+1242 YQPIGDKKDKGKPT
-1256 TPGIFQFYSLGLAT
+1256 TPGVFQLYSRGLAT
-1270 SRDPWVYNFS
+1270 SRDAWAYNFS
-1280 ARGVEENVRRM
+1280 ARAVEENMRRM

-1296 SEVDRYQQAD
+1296 SQI
-1306 GAAKKIKVEDF
+1306 GVEQPDM
-1317 IDFDSTQFSWDR
+1317 DSTKIAWNRSLLTFRAQGR
-1329 VNKSDVARGK
+1329 AL
-1339 KGAFD
+1339 AFEQE
-1344 PSKMRASL
+1344 SMRNSL
-1352 YRPFCKQAL
+1352 YRPFCKQTA
-1361 YFDASNQFN
+1361 YFNRELNDM
-1370 NCVYQLPKLFPT
+1370 VYQLPKFFPT

-1389 FGFTGRG
+1389 IMMPSGKS
-1396 ATKEFSV
+1396 AEYFSA
-1403 LMVDTLP
+1403 LMLDMIPALTPNGGNQVFP
-1410 DYELVSKAQWMSL
+1410 L
-1423 YTYEPVVEDDGGFNL
+1423 YTYEPVVEEDGGFNL

-1446 DGYTRKE
+1446 DGYTRRE

-1460 AAYRSAYGDEGIAKE
+1460 AAYRDTYGDESIAKE

-1488 EYREKYAADLKKMLP
+1488 EYREKYAADLMKMLP

-1512 EYSRAGRALAELH
+1512 EYSRVGRALAELH
-1525 LGYESVDPYPLDE
+1525 LGYESVEPYPLDE

-1546 DLEERFEFYRV
+1546 SLEERFEFYRV
-1557 QKLQFGPKKDKTRI
+1557 QKLKFGPKKDRTLI

-1579 KGIPEEAY
+1579 KGIPEEAN

-1602 RYQVKTDKKSLITN
+1602 RYQVKTNKESLITN

-1632 DLIKRLVTVSLETQ
+1632 DLIERLVTVSLETQ

-1654 FEVLENNA
+1654 FEVLEDNA

>member
-1 MGYDIY
+1 
-7 QLTPLGEF
+7 

-38 QLRTTSRNPRDKGN
+38 QLRTTSRNTRDKGN

-60 FLTEDNLQRR
+60 FLTEDNLQSR
-70 LYKKVYLWKDWDGR
+70 LYKKVYLWNEWDGR
-84 ENFGDIGID
+84 EGFGDIGID

-100 GGVTAI
+100 GGMTAI
-106 QCKFYDEHSTIAKEH
+106 QCKFYDEQSTIGKKN
-121 IDSFISASDCDPFT
+121 IDSFISASGRAPFT

-141 TAGKWSENAE
+141 TADWSENAK
-151 KMLKNRHMPVRLL
+151 KMLEGQRLPVQHM
-164 GLQAFRDSNID
+164 GLQAFRDSSID

-269 VEDPFHAYA
+269 VEGPFHAYA

-283 KVGREKKRG
+283 KVGREKKRS

-343 SAAQAAG
+343 SEAQAAG

-364 TTGVTLADESESNFV
+364 TTGVTLSDESESNFV

-421 DVDTFGLPFYRIGF
+421 DMDTFGPVFYRIGF
-435 GEAVEKGLLTDYKVL
+435 GEAVEQGLLTDYKVL
-450 VLGVSESQIA
+450 VLGVSESQVA

-499 SFGDDLAPM
+499 SFGDDIAPM

-514 SRSIKDS
+514 NRSIKDS
-521 QKIERE
+521 QKIAHE

-534 NLRNRENDDPTDD
+534 NLRNRENDDLTDD

-576 EEGPICRILT
+576 EEGSICRILT

-644 STAQALGDNKR
+644 STAQALSDNKR

-715 DSITPAE
+715 DSITPGV

-794 QTLNPAIDEEQAIEM
+794 QTLNPAIDEDQAIEM

-915 LRSADAALRE
+915 LRSADVALRE

-1077 IENTYVERSTAT
+1077 IENTYVARSTAT
-1089 RKGSLYDSYIRAIRW
+1089 LKNSIYDSYIRAIRW

-1127 SADGLRRC
+1127 AADGLRKC
-1135 LVDEFSKL
+1135 LVGEFSKL

-1208 IIDREG
+1208 IISQEG
-1214 SIARTEWEVIVPNAE
+1214 SIAHTEWEVIVPNEA
-1229 ADWVNQRDENYDT
+1229 ADWINQRDEKYDT
-1242 YQPIGDKATKGKPN
+1242 YQPIGDKKTKGKPN
-1256 TPGIFQFYSLGLAT
+1256 TPGVFQLYSRGLAT
-1270 SRDPWVYNFS
+1270 SRDAWVYNFS
-1280 ARGVEENVRRM
+1280 ARAVEENVRRM

-1339 KGAFD
+1339 KGVFD
-1344 PSKMRASL
+1344 PSKVRTSL

-1382 PAHKNIA
+1382 PAHENIA
-1389 FGFTGRG
+1389 IIASIAG
-1396 ATKEFSV
+1396 TKDFSV
-1403 LMVDTLP
+1403 LITDTLP
-1410 DYELVSKAQWMSL
+1410 DLHLVGDAQTFSL
-1423 YTYEPVVEDDGGFNL
+1423 YTYEPVVEDDGGLNL

-1460 AAYRSAYGDEGIAKE
+1460 AAYRSTYGDEGIAKE

-1525 LGYESVDPYPLDE
+1525 LGYESVEPYPLDE
-1538 VASSPAPE
+1538 VTSSPAPE
-1546 DLEERFEFYRV
+1546 SLKERFEFYRV

-1571 KYNGHLTL
+1571 QYNGHLTL
-1579 KGIPEEAY
+1579 KGVPEEAH

-1624 VNDPRYIV
+1624 VDNPRYIV
-1632 DLIKRLVTVSLETQ
+1632 DLIKRLVTVSLETL

-1654 FEVLENNA
+1654 FEVLEDNA

>member
-1 MGYDIY
+1 
-7 QLTPLGEF
+7 
-15 MTASGTPADVSTK
+15 MTSSGTPADVSTK
-28 TSMAFDRLLH
+28 TSMDFDRLIH
-38 QLRTTSRNPRDKGN
+38 QLRDTARNTREQGD
-52 RLEYLTKV
+52 RLERLTKL
-60 FLTEDNLQRR
+60 FLTQDSIQSR
-70 LYKKVYLWKDWDGR
+70 LYKDVYLWNEWDGR
-84 ENFGDIGID
+84 EGYGDIGID

-106 QCKFYDEHSTIAKEH
+106 QCKFYDEHSTIAKEN
-121 IDSFISASDCDPFT
+121 IDSFIAASGRGPFT

-141 TAGKWSENAE
+141 TTDKWSKNAE
-151 KMLKNRHMPVRLL
+151 KMLEEQRFPVQRM
-164 GLQAFRDSNID
+164 GLQNFRDSNID

-180 PDEPGEQ
+180 LDKSDEQ
-187 QVAHKPH
+187 QVGHKPH

-199 HQEKAI
+199 HQDRAI
-205 KAALEHLQKYD
+205 TNTLIGLQEND

-269 VEDPFHAYA
+269 IEGPFHAYA
-278 VCSDT
+278 VCSDS
-283 KVGREKKRG
+283 KVGRERKRG
-292 GAYADLADLR
+292 GANADLADLR
-302 VEDLQLPATTDGVD
+302 VEDLQIPATTDGAE
-316 LAVAMNANPL
+316 LAKAMNANPL

-343 SAAQAAG
+343 SAAQDAG
-350 IGDFDLIICDEAHR
+350 VSDFDLIICDEAHR

-379 KIHDDKWVAGRKRV
+379 KIHDNTCVAGRKRV

-421 DVDTFGLPFYRIGF
+421 DMDTFGPVFYRIGF

-450 VLGVSESQIA
+450 VLGVSESQVA
-460 TSFQNLLADE
+460 TSFQNLLANE

-514 SRSIKDS
+514 NRSIKDS

-547 LGVQVRHIDG
+547 LGVQVRHVDG

-644 STAQALGDNKR
+644 STAQALSDNKR

-715 DSITPAE
+715 DSITPGE

-774 EAAPESELRT
+774 EASPESELRT
-784 VFAQFVEGLQ
+784 IFAQFVEGLQ
-794 QTLNPAIDEEQAIEM
+794 QTLNPAIDEDQAIEM
-809 LAQHLITQPVFDAM
+809 LAQHLITKPVFDAM

-897 IAERL
+897 TAERL

-915 LRSADAALRE
+915 LCSADVALRE

-963 ERKYTRELFANEIVL
+963 ERKYTRELFANELVL

-1000 LGSEYVPFNGMVL
+1000 LGTEYVPFNGMVL

-1077 IENTYVERSTAT
+1077 ITETYVKNSSGTNMN
-1089 RKGSLYDSYIRAIRW
+1089 SIYDSYIRAIRW

-1113 VIAFVSNGSFIDGN
+1113 VIAFIANGSFIDGN
-1127 SADGLRRC
+1127 AADGLRKC
-1135 LVDEFSKL
+1135 LVGEFSKL
-1143 YVYNLRGNARTSG
+1143 YVYNLRGGIRGRRGDSA
-1156 ETRKREAGNVFGG
+1156 KREGDNVFDIM
-1169 GSRTPVTICVLVK
+1169 TPVAICVLVK

-1191 LHYRD
+1191 LRYRD

-1208 IIDREG
+1208 IIAREG
-1214 SIARTEWEVIVPNAE
+1214 SIARTDWEVLVPNEA
-1229 ADWVNQRDENYDT
+1229 ADWINHRDENYGI
-1242 YQPIGDKATKGKPN
+1242 YQPIGDKKDKGKPT
-1256 TPGIFQFYSLGLAT
+1256 TPGVFQLYSRGLAT
-1270 SRDPWVYNFS
+1270 SRDAWVYNFS
-1280 ARGVEENVRRM
+1280 EPAVEDNVRRM

-1296 SEVDRYQQAD
+1296 SQI
-1306 GAAKKIKVEDF
+1306 GVEQPDM
-1317 IDFDSTQFSWDR
+1317 DSTKISWNR
-1329 VNKSDVARGK
+1329 SLLNFRAQGRTL
-1339 KGAFD
+1339 AFEQE
-1344 PSKMRASL
+1344 SMRDSL
-1352 YRPFCKQAL
+1352 YRPFCKQTA
-1361 YFDASNQFN
+1361 YFNRELNDM
-1370 NCVYQLPKLFPT
+1370 VYQLPKFFPS

-1389 FGFTGRG
+1389 IMMPAGKS
-1396 ATKEFSV
+1396 AEYFSA
-1403 LMVDTLP
+1403 LMLDMIPALTPNGGNQVFP
-1410 DYELVSKAQWMSL
+1410 L
-1423 YTYEPVVEDDGGFNL
+1423 YTYEPAVEEDGGFNL

-1460 AAYRSAYGDEGIAKE
+1460 AAYRGTYGDEGIAKE

-1488 EYREKYAADLKKMLP
+1488 EYREKYAADLMKMLP

-1512 EYSRAGRALAELH
+1512 DYSRVGCALSKLH
-1525 LGYESVDPYPLDE
+1525 LGYESVEPYPLDE
-1538 VASSPAPE
+1538 VVSSPAPE
-1546 DLEERFEFYRV
+1546 DLEECFEFYRV
-1557 QKLQFGPKKDKTRI
+1557 QKLEFGPKKDKTRI

-1602 RYQVKTDKKSLITN
+1602 RYQVKTDKESLITN

-1624 VNDPRYIV
+1624 VNNPRYIV

-1654 FEVLENNA
+1654 FEVLEDNA

>member
-1 MGYDIY
+1 
-7 QLTPLGEF
+7 

-28 TSMAFDRLLH
+28 TSMAFDNLLH
-38 QLRTTSRNPRDKGN
+38 QLRTTALHTRDQGD
-52 RLEYLTKV
+52 RLERLTKE
-60 FLTEDNLQRR
+60 FLTKDSIQSR

-121 IDSFISASDCDPFT
+121 IDSFISASGRKPFT

-141 TAGKWSENAE
+141 TTDKWSKNAE
-151 KMLKNRHMPVRLL
+151 KMLEEQRFPVQRM
-164 GLQAFRDSNID
+164 GLQTFRDSNID

-180 PDEPGEQ
+180 LDDPGEQ
-187 QVAHKPH
+187 QVSYKPH

-199 HQEKAI
+199 HQDTAI
-205 KAALEHLQKYD
+205 TRTLKGLQKDD

-269 VEDPFHAYA
+269 IEGPFHAYA
-278 VCSDT
+278 VCSDS

-292 GAYADLADLR
+292 GANADLADLR
-302 VEDLQLPATTDGVD
+302 VEDLQLPATTDGAE
-316 LAVAMNANPL
+316 LAAAMNANPL

-343 SAAQAAG
+343 SEAQAAG
-350 IGDFDLIICDEAHR
+350 IGEFDLIICDEAHR

-379 KIHDDKWVAGRKRV
+379 KIHDDNWVAGRKRV

-421 DVDTFGLPFYRIGF
+421 DVDTFGVPFYRIGF

-499 SFGDDLAPM
+499 SFGDDLEPM

-603 LFLNPRNSMVDVIQ
+603 LFLNPRNSIVDVIQ

-644 STAQALGDNKR
+644 STAQALSDNKR

-715 DSITPAE
+715 DSITPGE

-774 EAAPESELRT
+774 EASPESELRT

-794 QTLNPAIDEEQAIEM
+794 QTLNPAIDEDQAIEM

-915 LRSADAALRE
+915 LRSADVALRE

-963 ERKYTRELFANEIVL
+963 ERKYTRELFANELVL

-1077 IENTYVERSTAT
+1077 IAETYAQSSSGTN
-1089 RKGSLYDSYIRAIRW
+1089 KNSIYDSYIRAIRW

-1127 SADGLRRC
+1127 AADGLRKC
-1135 LVDEFSKL
+1135 LVGEFSKL

-1208 IIDREG
+1208 IIAQEG
-1214 SIARTEWEVIVPNAE
+1214 SIAHTEWEVIVPNEA
-1229 ADWVNQRDENYDT
+1229 ADWINQRDEKYDT

-1256 TPGIFQFYSLGLAT
+1256 TPGVFQLYSNGLQT
-1270 SRDPWVYNFS
+1270 NRDPWVYNYSVEKLSSNVIRMVKNYNAQFVD
-1280 ARGVEENVRRM
+1280 GVKNM
-1291 IEFYN
+1291 
-1296 SEVDRYQQAD
+1296 DPT
-1306 GAAKKIKVEDF
+1306 KIKWSSSLEADYRRKLKLTYNESGVRTSMYRPYAKQF
-1317 IDFDSTQFSWDR
+1317 VYFDSHLNHRT
-1329 VNKSDVARGK
+1329 
-1339 KGAFD
+1339 
-1344 PSKMRASL
+1344 
-1352 YRPFCKQAL
+1352 
-1361 YFDASNQFN
+1361 
-1370 NCVYQLPKLFPT
+1370 YQLKKLFPT
-1382 PAHKNIA
+1382 PAHENIA

-1410 DYELVSKAQWMSL
+1410 DLESISKAQWMSL
-1423 YTYEPVVEDDGGFNL
+1423 YTYEPVIEDDGGLNL
-1438 NLGGGEVV
+1438 NLSGGEVV

-1460 AAYRSAYGDEGIAKE
+1460 TAYRSTYGDESIAKE
-1475 DIFYYIYALLHHP
+1475 DIFYYIYALLHHS

-1525 LGYESVDPYPLDE
+1525 LGYESVEPYPLDE
-1538 VASSPAPE
+1538 VVSSPAPE
-1546 DLEERFEFYRV
+1546 DPEECFEFYRV

-1579 KGIPEEAY
+1579 KGIPEEAN

-1602 RYQVKTDKKSLITN
+1602 RYQVKTDKDSLITN

-1654 FEVLENNA
+1654 FEVLEDNA

>member
-1 MGYDIY
+1 
-7 QLTPLGEF
+7 

-28 TSMAFDRLLH
+28 TSMAFDNLLH
-38 QLRTTSRNPRDKGN
+38 QLRTTALHTRDQGD
-52 RLEYLTKV
+52 RLERLTKE
-60 FLTEDNLQRR
+60 FLTKDSIQSR

-121 IDSFISASDCDPFT
+121 IDSFISASGRKPFT

-141 TAGKWSENAE
+141 TTDKWSKNAE
-151 KMLKNRHMPVRLL
+151 KMLEEQRFPVQRM
-164 GLQAFRDSNID
+164 GLQTFRDSNID

-180 PDEPGEQ
+180 LDDPGEQ
-187 QVAHKPH
+187 QVGYKPH

-199 HQEKAI
+199 HQDIAI
-205 KAALEHLQKYD
+205 TRTLKGLQKDD

-269 VEDPFHAYA
+269 VEGPFHAYA
-278 VCSDT
+278 VCSDS

-292 GAYADLADLR
+292 GANADLADLR
-302 VEDLQLPATTDGVD
+302 VEDLQLPATTDGAE
-316 LAVAMNANPL
+316 LAAAMNANPL

-350 IGDFDLIICDEAHR
+350 VGEFDLIICDEAHR

-379 KIHDDKWVAGRKRV
+379 KIHDDNWVAGRKRV

-421 DVDTFGLPFYRIGF
+421 DMDTFGPVFYRIGF
-435 GEAVEKGLLTDYKVL
+435 GEAVEKGLLADYKVL

-499 SFGDDLAPM
+499 SFGDDLEPM

-644 STAQALGDNKR
+644 STAQALSDNKR

-774 EAAPESELRT
+774 EASPESELRT

-794 QTLNPAIDEEQAIEM
+794 QTLNPAIDEDQAIEM

-915 LRSADAALRE
+915 LRSADVALRE

-963 ERKYTRELFANEIVL
+963 ERKYTRELFANELVL

-1051 NPPYSAG
+1051 NPPYSSG

-1077 IENTYVERSTAT
+1077 IAETYAQNSSGTN
-1089 RKGSLYDSYIRAIRW
+1089 KNSIYDSYIRAIRW

-1127 SADGLRRC
+1127 AADGLRKC
-1135 LVDEFSKL
+1135 LVGEFSKL

-1208 IIDREG
+1208 IIAQEG
-1214 SIARTEWEVIVPNAE
+1214 SIAHTEWEVIVPNAA
-1229 ADWVNQRDENYDT
+1229 ADWINQRDEKYDT
-1242 YQPIGDKATKGKPN
+1242 YQPIGDKKTKGKPN
-1256 TPGIFQFYSLGLAT
+1256 TPGVFQLYSRGLAT
-1270 SRDPWVYNFS
+1270 SRDAWAYNFS
-1280 ARGVEENVRRM
+1280 ARAVEENMHRM

-1296 SEVDRYQQAD
+1296 SQI
-1306 GAAKKIKVEDF
+1306 GVEQPDM
-1317 IDFDSTQFSWDR
+1317 DSTKIAWNRSLLTFRAQGRALTFEQES
-1329 VNKSDVARGK
+1329 
-1339 KGAFD
+1339 
-1344 PSKMRASL
+1344 MRNSL
-1352 YRPFCKQAL
+1352 YRPFCKQTA
-1361 YFDASNQFN
+1361 YFNRELNDM
-1370 NCVYQLPKLFPT
+1370 VYQLPKLFPT
-1382 PAHKNIA
+1382 PAHENVAI
-1389 FGFTGRG
+1389 
-1396 ATKEFSV
+1396 
-1403 LMVDTLP
+1403 TLP
-1410 DYELVSKAQWMSL
+1410 GPGSAGEFYALAIDMIPALGVATSLQVFSL
-1423 YTYEPVVEDDGGFNL
+1423 YTYEPVVEDDGGLNL

-1460 AAYRSAYGDEGIAKE
+1460 AAYRSTYGDEGIAKE

-1503 RIPLVKGFW
+1503 RIPLAKGFW

-1525 LGYESVDPYPLDE
+1525 LGYESVAPYPLDE
-1538 VASSPAPE
+1538 VVSSPAPE

-1579 KGIPEEAY
+1579 KGIPDEVY
-1587 EYQVNGRSALEWVID
+1587 NYILMGNRSALEWVID

-1624 VNDPRYIV
+1624 VNNPRYIV

-1654 FEVLENNA
+1654 FEVLEDNA

>member
-1 MGYDIY
+1 
-7 QLTPLGEF
+7 

-28 TSMAFDRLLH
+28 TSMAFDNLLH
-38 QLRTTSRNPRDKGN
+38 QLRTTALHTRDQGD
-52 RLEYLTKV
+52 RLERLTKE
-60 FLTEDNLQRR
+60 FLTKDSIQSR

-121 IDSFISASDCDPFT
+121 IDSFISASGRKPFT

-141 TAGKWSENAE
+141 TTDKWSKNAE
-151 KMLKNRHMPVRLL
+151 KMLEEQRFPVQRM
-164 GLQAFRDSNID
+164 GLQTFRDSNID

-180 PDEPGEQ
+180 LDDPGEQ
-187 QVAHKPH
+187 QVSYKPH

-199 HQEKAI
+199 HQDTAI
-205 KAALEHLQKYD
+205 TRTLKGLQKDD

-269 VEDPFHAYA
+269 IEGPFHAYA
-278 VCSDT
+278 VCSDS

-292 GAYADLADLR
+292 GANADLADLR
-302 VEDLQLPATTDGVD
+302 VEDLQLPATTDGAE
-316 LAVAMNANPL
+316 LAAAMNANPL

-343 SAAQAAG
+343 SEAQAAG
-350 IGDFDLIICDEAHR
+350 IGEFDLIICDEAHR

-379 KIHDDKWVAGRKRV
+379 KIHDDNWVAGRKRV

-421 DVDTFGLPFYRIGF
+421 DVDTFGVPFYRIGF

-499 SFGDDLAPM
+499 SFGDDLEPM

-644 STAQALGDNKR
+644 STAQALSDNKR

-715 DSITPAE
+715 DSITPGE

-774 EAAPESELRT
+774 EASPESELRT

-794 QTLNPAIDEEQAIEM
+794 QTLNPAIDEDQAIEM

-915 LRSADAALRE
+915 LRSADVALRE

-963 ERKYTRELFANEIVL
+963 ERKYTRELFANELVL

-1077 IENTYVERSTAT
+1077 IAETYAQSSSGTN
-1089 RKGSLYDSYIRAIRW
+1089 KNSIYDSYIRAIRW

-1127 SADGLRRC
+1127 AADGLRKC
-1135 LVDEFSKL
+1135 LVGEFSKL

-1208 IIDREG
+1208 IIAQEG
-1214 SIARTEWEVIVPNAE
+1214 SIAHTEWEVIVPNEA
-1229 ADWVNQRDENYDT
+1229 ADWINQRDEKYDT

-1256 TPGIFQFYSLGLAT
+1256 TPGVFQLYSNGLQT
-1270 SRDPWVYNFS
+1270 NRDPWVYNYSVEKLSSNVIRMVKNYNAQFVD
-1280 ARGVEENVRRM
+1280 GVKNM
-1291 IEFYN
+1291 
-1296 SEVDRYQQAD
+1296 DPT
-1306 GAAKKIKVEDF
+1306 KIKWSSSLEADYRRKLKLTYNESGVRTSMYRPYAKQF
-1317 IDFDSTQFSWDR
+1317 VYFDSHLNHRT
-1329 VNKSDVARGK
+1329 
-1339 KGAFD
+1339 
-1344 PSKMRASL
+1344 
-1352 YRPFCKQAL
+1352 
-1361 YFDASNQFN
+1361 
-1370 NCVYQLPKLFPT
+1370 YQLKKLFPT
-1382 PAHKNIA
+1382 PAHENIA

-1410 DYELVSKAQWMSL
+1410 DLESISKAQWMSL
-1423 YTYEPVVEDDGGFNL
+1423 YTYEPVIEDDGGLNL
-1438 NLGGGEVV
+1438 NLSGGEVV

-1460 AAYRSAYGDEGIAKE
+1460 TAYRSTYGDESIAKE
-1475 DIFYYIYALLHHP
+1475 DIFYYIYALLHHS

-1525 LGYESVDPYPLDE
+1525 LGYESVEPYPLDE
-1538 VASSPAPE
+1538 VVSSPAPE
-1546 DLEERFEFYRV
+1546 DPEECFEFYRV

-1579 KGIPEEAY
+1579 KGIPEEAN
-1587 EYQVNGRSALEWVID
+1587 EYQVNGGSALEWVID
-1602 RYQVKTDKKSLITN
+1602 RYQVKTDKDSLITN

-1654 FEVLENNA
+1654 FEVLEDNA

>member
-1 MGYDIY
+1 
-7 QLTPLGEF
+7 
-15 MTASGTPADVSTK
+15 MTSSGTPADVSTK
-28 TSMAFDRLLH
+28 TSMDFDRLIH
-38 QLRTTSRNPRDKGN
+38 QLRDTARNTREQGD
-52 RLEYLTKV
+52 RLERLTKL
-60 FLTEDNLQRR
+60 FLTQDSIQSR
-70 LYKKVYLWKDWDGR
+70 LYKDVYLWNEWDGR
-84 ENFGDIGID
+84 EGYGDIGID

-100 GGVTAI
+100 GGITAI
-106 QCKFYDEHSTIAKEH
+106 QCKFYDEHSTIAKEN
-121 IDSFISASDCDPFT
+121 IDSFIAASGRGPFT

-141 TAGKWSENAE
+141 TTDKWSKNAE
-151 KMLKNRHMPVRLL
+151 KMLEEQRFPVQRM
-164 GLQAFRDSNID
+164 GLQNFRDSNID

-180 PDEPGEQ
+180 LDESDEQ
-187 QVAHKPH
+187 QVGHKPH

-199 HQEKAI
+199 HQDRAI
-205 KAALEHLQKYD
+205 TNALNGLKEND

-269 VEDPFHAYA
+269 IEGPFHAYA
-278 VCSDT
+278 VCSDS
-283 KVGREKKRG
+283 KVGRERKRG
-292 GAYADLADLR
+292 GANADLADLR
-302 VEDLQLPATTDGVD
+302 VEDLQLPATTDGAE
-316 LAVAMNANPL
+316 LAKAMNANPL

-379 KIHDDKWVAGRKRV
+379 KIHDNKYVAGRKRV

-406 KFQASEK
+406 KYQASEK

-421 DVDTFGLPFYRIGF
+421 DMDTFGPVFYRIGF

-450 VLGVSESQIA
+450 VLGVSESQVA

-499 SFGDDLAPM
+499 SFGDDIAPM

-514 SRSIKDS
+514 NRSIKDS

-534 NLRNRENDDPTDD
+534 NLRNRENDDLTDD
-547 LGVQVRHIDG
+547 LGVQVRHVDG

-644 STAQALGDNKR
+644 STAQALSDNQR

-715 DSITPAE
+715 DSITPGE

-774 EAAPESELRT
+774 EASPESELRT
-784 VFAQFVEGLQ
+784 IFAQFVEGLQ
-794 QTLNPAIDEEQAIEM
+794 QTLNPAIDEDQAIEM
-809 LAQHLITQPVFDAM
+809 LAQHLITKPVFDAM

-897 IAERL
+897 TAERL

-915 LRSADAALRE
+915 LCSADEALRE

-963 ERKYTRELFANEIVL
+963 ERKYTRELFANELVL

-1020 ESSHHLNLPAFRANS
+1020 ESSHHLDLPAFRANS

-1077 IENTYVERSTAT
+1077 ITETYVKNSSGTNMN
-1089 RKGSLYDSYIRAIRW
+1089 SIYDSYIRAIRW

-1113 VIAFVSNGSFIDGN
+1113 VIAFIANGSFIDGN
-1127 SADGLRRC
+1127 AADGLRKC
-1135 LVDEFSKL
+1135 LVGEFSKL
-1143 YVYNLRGNARTSG
+1143 YVYNLRGGIRGRRGDSA
-1156 ETRKREAGNVFGG
+1156 KREGDNVFDIM
-1169 GSRTPVTICVLVK
+1169 TPVAICVLVK

-1191 LHYRD
+1191 LRYRD

-1208 IIDREG
+1208 IIAREG
-1214 SIARTEWEVIVPNAE
+1214 SIARTDWEVLVPNEA
-1229 ADWVNQRDENYDT
+1229 ADWINHRDENYGI
-1242 YQPIGDKATKGKPN
+1242 YQPIGDKKDKGKPT
-1256 TPGIFQFYSLGLAT
+1256 TPGVFQLYSRGLAT
-1270 SRDPWVYNFS
+1270 SRDAWVYNFS
-1280 ARGVEENVRRM
+1280 EPAVEDNVRRM

-1296 SEVDRYQQAD
+1296 SQI
-1306 GAAKKIKVEDF
+1306 GVEQPDM
-1317 IDFDSTQFSWDR
+1317 DSTKISWNR
-1329 VNKSDVARGK
+1329 SLLNFRAQGRTL
-1339 KGAFD
+1339 AFEQE
-1344 PSKMRASL
+1344 SMRDSL
-1352 YRPFCKQAL
+1352 YRPFCKQTA
-1361 YFDASNQFN
+1361 YFNRELNDM
-1370 NCVYQLPKLFPT
+1370 VYQLPKFFPS

-1389 FGFTGRG
+1389 IMMPAGKS
-1396 ATKEFSV
+1396 AEYFSA
-1403 LMVDTLP
+1403 LMLDMIPALTPNGGNQVFP
-1410 DYELVSKAQWMSL
+1410 L
-1423 YTYEPVVEDDGGFNL
+1423 YTYEPAVEEDGGFNL

-1460 AAYRSAYGDEGIAKE
+1460 AAYRGTYGDEGIAKE

-1488 EYREKYAADLKKMLP
+1488 EYREKYAADLMKMLP

-1512 EYSRAGRALAELH
+1512 DYSRVGCALSKLH
-1525 LGYESVDPYPLDE
+1525 LGYESVEPYPLDE
-1538 VASSPAPE
+1538 VVSSPAPE
-1546 DLEERFEFYRV
+1546 DLEECFEFYRV
-1557 QKLQFGPKKDKTRI
+1557 QKLEFGPKKDKTRI

-1602 RYQVKTDKKSLITN
+1602 RYQVKTDKESLITN

-1654 FEVLENNA
+1654 FEVLEDNA

>member
-1 MGYDIY
+1 
-7 QLTPLGEF
+7 
-15 MTASGTPADVSTK
+15 MTTSGTPADVSTK
-28 TSMAFDRLLH
+28 TSMAFDNLLH
-38 QLRTTSRNPRDKGN
+38 QLRTTALHTRDQGD
-52 RLEYLTKV
+52 RLERLTKE
-60 FLTEDNLQRR
+60 FLTKDSIQSR

-121 IDSFISASDCDPFT
+121 IDSFISASGRKPFT

-141 TAGKWSENAE
+141 TTDKWSKNAE
-151 KMLKNRHMPVRLL
+151 KMLEEQRFPVQRM
-164 GLQAFRDSNID
+164 GLQTFRDSNID

-180 PDEPGEQ
+180 LDDPGEQ
-187 QVAHKPH
+187 QVGYKPH

-199 HQEKAI
+199 HQDIAI
-205 KAALEHLQKYD
+205 TRTLKGLQKDD

-269 VEDPFHAYA
+269 IEGPFHAYA
-278 VCSDT
+278 VCSDS
-283 KVGREKKRG
+283 KVGREKKRD
-292 GAYADLADLR
+292 GANADLADLR
-302 VEDLQLPATTDGVD
+302 VEDLQLPATTDGAE
-316 LAVAMNANPL
+316 LAAAMNANPL

-350 IGDFDLIICDEAHR
+350 VGEFDLIICDEAHR

-379 KIHDDKWVAGRKRV
+379 KIHDDNWVAGRKRV

-421 DVDTFGLPFYRIGF
+421 DMDTFGPVFYRIGF
-435 GEAVEKGLLTDYKVL
+435 GEAVEKGLLADYKVL

-499 SFGDDLAPM
+499 SFGDDIAPM

-644 STAQALGDNKR
+644 STAQALSDNKR

-715 DSITPAE
+715 DSITPGE

-774 EAAPESELRT
+774 EASPESELRT

-794 QTLNPAIDEEQAIEM
+794 QTLNPAIDEDQAIEM

-915 LRSADAALRE
+915 LRSADVALRE

-1020 ESSHHLNLPAFRANS
+1020 ESSHHLHLPAFRANS

-1051 NPPYSAG
+1051 NPPYSSG
-1058 QNSANDNNQNEKYP
+1058 QNNANDNNQNEKYP

-1077 IENTYVERSTAT
+1077 IAETYVKNSSGTN
-1089 RKGSLYDSYIRAIRW
+1089 KNSIYDSYIRAIRW

-1127 SADGLRRC
+1127 AADGLRKC
-1135 LVDEFSKL
+1135 LVGEFSKL

-1208 IIDREG
+1208 IISQEG
-1214 SIARTEWEVIVPNAE
+1214 SIAHTEWEVIVPNEA
-1229 ADWVNQRDENYDT
+1229 ADWINQRDEKYDT
-1242 YQPIGDKATKGKPN
+1242 YQPIGDKKTKGKPN
-1256 TPGIFQFYSLGLAT
+1256 TPGVFQLYSNGLK
-1270 SRDPWVYNFS
+1270 SNRDPWVYNFS
-1280 ARGVEENVRRM
+1280 AQAVEENMHRM

-1296 SEVDRYQQAD
+1296 SQI
-1306 GAAKKIKVEDF
+1306 GVEQPDM
-1317 IDFDSTQFSWDR
+1317 DSTKIAWNRSLLTFRAQGRALTFEQES
-1329 VNKSDVARGK
+1329 
-1339 KGAFD
+1339 
-1344 PSKMRASL
+1344 MRNSL
-1352 YRPFCKQAL
+1352 YRPFCKQTA
-1361 YFDASNQFN
+1361 YFNRELNDM
-1370 NCVYQLPKLFPT
+1370 VYQLPKLFPT
-1382 PAHKNIA
+1382 PAHENVAIITSVA
-1389 FGFTGRG
+1389 G
-1396 ATKEFSV
+1396 TKDFSV
-1403 LMVDTLP
+1403 LITDTLP
-1410 DYELVSKAQWMSL
+1410 DLHLVGDAQTFTL
-1423 YTYEPVVEDDGGFNL
+1423 YTYEPVVEEDGGFNL

-1460 AAYRSAYGDEGIAKE
+1460 AAYRGTYGDEGIAKE

-1512 EYSRAGRALAELH
+1512 EYSRVGRALAELH
-1525 LGYESVDPYPLDE
+1525 LGYESVEPYPLDE
-1538 VASSPAPE
+1538 VVSSPAPE

-1579 KGIPEEAY
+1579 KGIPEEAN

-1624 VNDPRYIV
+1624 VNNPRYIV

-1654 FEVLENNA
+1654 FEVLEDNA

>member
-1 MGYDIY
+1 M
-7 QLTPLGEF
+7 
-15 MTASGTPADVSTK
+15 
-28 TSMAFDRLLH
+28 
-38 QLRTTSRNPRDKGN
+38 
-52 RLEYLTKV
+52 
-60 FLTEDNLQRR
+60 QR
-70 LYKKVYLWKDWDGR
+70 
-84 ENFGDIGID
+84 
-93 LVAENVD
+93 
-100 GGVTAI
+100 
-106 QCKFYDEHSTIAKEH
+106 
-121 IDSFISASDCDPFT
+121 
-135 HRIIVS
+135 
-141 TAGKWSENAE
+141 
-151 KMLKNRHMPVRLL
+151 M
-164 GLQAFRDSNID
+164 GLQNFRDSNID

-180 PDEPGEQ
+180 LDDPSEQ
-187 QVAHKPH
+187 QVGHKPH

-199 HQEKAI
+199 HQDRAI
-205 KAALEHLQKYD
+205 TNTLIGLQEND

-269 VEDPFHAYA
+269 IEGPFHAYA
-278 VCSDT
+278 VCSDS
-283 KVGREKKRG
+283 KVGRERKRG
-292 GAYADLADLR
+292 GANADLADLR
-302 VEDLQLPATTDGVD
+302 VEDLQLPATTDGAE
-316 LAVAMNANPL
+316 LAKAMNANPL

-350 IGDFDLIICDEAHR
+350 VGDFDLIICDEAHR

-379 KIHDDKWVAGRKRV
+379 KIHDDTCVAGRKRV

-421 DVDTFGLPFYRIGF
+421 DMDTFGPVFYRIGF

-450 VLGVSESQIA
+450 VLGVSESQVA

-499 SFGDDLAPM
+499 SFGDDLEPM

-514 SRSIKDS
+514 NRSIKDS

-534 NLRNRENDDPTDD
+534 NLRNRENDDLTDD

-576 EEGPICRILT
+576 EEGKICRILT

-644 STAQALGDNKR
+644 STAQALSDNQR

-715 DSITPAE
+715 DSITPGE

-774 EAAPESELRT
+774 EASPESELRT

-794 QTLNPAIDEEQAIEM
+794 QTLNPAIDEDQAIEM
-809 LAQHLITQPVFDAM
+809 LAQHLITKPVFDAM

-897 IAERL
+897 TAERL

-915 LRSADAALRE
+915 LCSADVALRE

-963 ERKYTRELFANEIVL
+963 ERKYTRELFANELVL

-1000 LGSEYVPFNGMVL
+1000 LGTEYVPFNGMVL

-1020 ESSHHLNLPAFRANS
+1020 ESSHHLDLPAFRANS

-1077 IENTYVERSTAT
+1077 ITETYVKNSSGTN
-1089 RKGSLYDSYIRAIRW
+1089 KNSIYDSYIRAIRW

-1113 VIAFVSNGSFIDGN
+1113 VIAFIANGSFIDGN
-1127 SADGLRRC
+1127 AADGLRKC
-1135 LVDEFSKL
+1135 LVGEFSKL
-1143 YVYNLRGNARTSG
+1143 YVYNLRGGIRGRRGDSA
-1156 ETRKREAGNVFGG
+1156 KREGDNVFDIM
-1169 GSRTPVTICVLVK
+1169 TPVAICVLVK

-1191 LHYRD
+1191 LRYRD
-1196 IGDYLSREEKLD
+1196 IGDYLSREEKLG
-1208 IIDREG
+1208 IIAREG
-1214 SIARTEWEVIVPNAE
+1214 SIARTDWEVLVPNEA
-1229 ADWVNQRDENYDT
+1229 ADWINHRDENYGI
-1242 YQPIGDKATKGKPN
+1242 YQPIGDKKDKGKPT
-1256 TPGIFQFYSLGLAT
+1256 TPGVFQLYSRGLAT
-1270 SRDPWVYNFS
+1270 SRDAWVYNFS
-1280 ARGVEENVRRM
+1280 EPAVEDNVRRM

-1296 SEVDRYQQAD
+1296 SQI
-1306 GAAKKIKVEDF
+1306 GVEQPDM
-1317 IDFDSTQFSWDR
+1317 DSTKISWNR
-1329 VNKSDVARGK
+1329 SLLNFRAQGRTL
-1339 KGAFD
+1339 AFEQE
-1344 PSKMRASL
+1344 SMRDSL
-1352 YRPFCKQAL
+1352 YRPFCKQTA
-1361 YFDASNQFN
+1361 YFNRELNDM
-1370 NCVYQLPKLFPT
+1370 VYQLPKFFPS

-1389 FGFTGRG
+1389 IMMPAGKS
-1396 ATKEFSV
+1396 AEYFSA
-1403 LMVDTLP
+1403 LMLDMIPALTPNGGNQVFP
-1410 DYELVSKAQWMSL
+1410 L
-1423 YTYEPVVEDDGGFNL
+1423 YTYEPAVEEDGGFNL

-1460 AAYRSAYGDEGIAKE
+1460 AAYRGTYGDEGIAKE

-1488 EYREKYAADLKKMLP
+1488 EYRKKYAADLMKMLP

-1512 EYSRAGRALAELH
+1512 EYSRVGRALAELH
-1525 LGYESVDPYPLDE
+1525 LGYESVEPYPLDE

-1546 DLEERFEFYRV
+1546 GLEERFEFYRV
-1557 QKLQFGPKKDKTRI
+1557 QKLKFGPKKDKTRI

-1579 KGIPEEAY
+1579 KGIPEEAH

-1602 RYQVKTDKKSLITN
+1602 RYQVKTDKESLIMN

-1654 FEVLENNA
+1654 FEVLEDNA

>member
-1 MGYDIY
+1 
-7 QLTPLGEF
+7 

-28 TSMAFDRLLH
+28 TSMAFDNLLH
-38 QLRTTSRNPRDKGN
+38 QLRTTALHTRDQGD
-52 RLEYLTKV
+52 RLERLTKE
-60 FLTEDNLQRR
+60 FLTKDSIQSR

-121 IDSFISASDCDPFT
+121 IDSFISASGRKPFT

-141 TAGKWSENAE
+141 TTDKWSKNAE
-151 KMLKNRHMPVRLL
+151 KMLEEQRFPVQRM
-164 GLQAFRDSNID
+164 GLQTFRDSNID

-180 PDEPGEQ
+180 LDDPGEQ
-187 QVAHKPH
+187 QVGYKPH

-199 HQEKAI
+199 HQDIAI
-205 KAALEHLQKYD
+205 TRALKGLQKDD

-269 VEDPFHAYA
+269 IEGPFHAYA
-278 VCSDT
+278 VCSDS

-292 GAYADLADLR
+292 GANADLADLR
-302 VEDLQLPATTDGVD
+302 VEDLQLPATTDGAE
-316 LAVAMNANPL
+316 LAAAMNANPL

-343 SAAQAAG
+343 SEAQAAG
-350 IGDFDLIICDEAHR
+350 IGEFDLIICDEAHR

-379 KIHDDKWVAGRKRV
+379 KIHDDNWVAGRKRV

-421 DVDTFGLPFYRIGF
+421 DMDTFGPVFYRIGF

-450 VLGVSESQIA
+450 VLGVSESQVA

-644 STAQALGDNKR
+644 STAQALSDNQR

-774 EAAPESELRT
+774 EASPESELRT
-784 VFAQFVEGLQ
+784 IFAQFVEGLQ
-794 QTLNPAIDEEQAIEM
+794 QTLNPAIDEDQAIEM

-915 LRSADAALRE
+915 LRSADVALRE

-1077 IENTYVERSTAT
+1077 IENTYVARSTAT
-1089 RKGSLYDSYIRAIRW
+1089 LKNSIYDSYIRAIRW

-1127 SADGLRRC
+1127 AADGLRKC

-1143 YVYNLRGNARTSG
+1143 YVYNLRGNQRTSG
-1156 ETRKREAGNVFGG
+1156 EQSRREGGKIFGS

-1208 IIDREG
+1208 IIAREG
-1214 SIARTEWEVIVPNAE
+1214 SIAHTEWEVIVPNEA
-1229 ADWVNQRDENYDT
+1229 ADWINQRDEKYDT
-1242 YQPIGDKATKGKPN
+1242 YQPIGDKVTKGKPN
-1256 TPGIFQFYSLGLAT
+1256 TPGVFQLYSNGLK
-1270 SRDPWVYNFS
+1270 SNRDAWVYNFS
-1280 ARGVEENVRRM
+1280 ARAVEDNVRRM

-1296 SEVDRYQQAD
+1296 SQIGVEQPDMD
-1306 GAAKKIKVEDF
+1306 PTKIAWSRSLLVFRAQGRILEFKQE
-1317 IDFDSTQFSWDR
+1317 S
-1329 VNKSDVARGK
+1329 
-1339 KGAFD
+1339 
-1344 PSKMRASL
+1344 MRNSL
-1352 YRPFCKQAL
+1352 YRPFCKQTAYL
-1361 YFDASNQFN
+1361 NRELNDMIGH
-1370 NCVYQLPKLFPT
+1370 LPKLFPT
-1382 PAHKNIA
+1382 PAHENIA

-1403 LMVDTLP
+1403 LMVNTLP

-1423 YTYEPVVEDDGGFNL
+1423 YTYEPVVEDDGGLNL

-1460 AAYRSAYGDEGIAKE
+1460 ATYRSTYGDEGIAKE

-1525 LGYESVDPYPLDE
+1525 LGYESVEPYPLDE

-1579 KGIPEEAY
+1579 KGIPEEAH

-1654 FEVLENNA
+1654 FEVLEDNA

>member
-1 MGYDIY
+1 
-7 QLTPLGEF
+7 

-28 TSMAFDRLLH
+28 TSMDFDGLIH
-38 QLRTTSRNPRDKGN
+38 QLRDTARNTREQGD
-52 RLEYLTKV
+52 RLERLTKL
-60 FLTEDNLQRR
+60 FLTQDSIQSR
-70 LYKKVYLWKDWDGR
+70 LYKGVHLWNEWDGR
-84 ENFGDIGID
+84 EGFGDIGID

-106 QCKFYDEHSTIAKEH
+106 QCKFYDEQSTIAKEN
-121 IDSFISASDCDPFT
+121 IDSFIAASGREPFT

-141 TAGKWSENAE
+141 TTDKWSKNAE
-151 KMLKNRHMPVRLL
+151 KMLEEQRFPVQRM
-164 GLQAFRDSNID
+164 GLQNFRDSNID

-180 PDEPGEQ
+180 LDDPSEQ
-187 QVAHKPH
+187 QVGHKPQ
-194 KELRP
+194 KELRE
-199 HQEKAI
+199 HQDRAI
-205 KAALEHLQKYD
+205 TNTLIGLQEND

-269 VEDPFHAYA
+269 IEGPFHAYA
-278 VCSDT
+278 VCSDS
-283 KVGREKKRG
+283 KVGRERKRG
-292 GAYADLADLR
+292 GANADLADLR
-302 VEDLQLPATTDGVD
+302 VEDLQLPATTDGAE
-316 LAVAMNANPL
+316 LAKAMNANPL

-336 YHSIDAV
+336 YHSVDAV

-350 IGDFDLIICDEAHR
+350 VGEFDLIICDEAHR

-379 KIHDDKWVAGRKRV
+379 KIHDNTCVAGRKRV

-421 DVDTFGLPFYRIGF
+421 DMDTFGPVFYRIGF

-450 VLGVSESQIA
+450 VLGVSESQVA

-514 SRSIKDS
+514 NRSIKDS

-576 EEGPICRILT
+576 EDGQICRILT

-644 STAQALGDNKR
+644 STAQALSDNQR

-715 DSITPAE
+715 DSITPGE

-774 EAAPESELRT
+774 EASPESELRT

-794 QTLNPAIDEEQAIEM
+794 QTLNPAIDEDQAIEM
-809 LAQHLITQPVFDAM
+809 LAQHLITKPVFDAM

-860 AFYESVQRRVKD
+860 AFYESVQRRVKN

-897 IAERL
+897 TAERL

-915 LRSADAALRE
+915 LRSADVALRE

-963 ERKYTRELFANEIVL
+963 ERKYTRELFANELVL

-1051 NPPYSAG
+1051 NPPYSSG

-1077 IENTYVERSTAT
+1077 IAETYAQNSSGTN
-1089 RKGSLYDSYIRAIRW
+1089 KNSIYDSYIRAIRW

-1127 SADGLRRC
+1127 AADGLRKC
-1135 LVDEFSKL
+1135 LVGEFSKL

-1208 IIDREG
+1208 IIAQEG
-1214 SIARTEWEVIVPNAE
+1214 SIAHTEWEVIVPNEA
-1229 ADWVNQRDENYDT
+1229 ADWINQRDEKYDT

-1256 TPGIFQFYSLGLAT
+1256 TPGVFQLYSNGLK
-1270 SRDPWVYNFS
+1270 SNRDPWVYNFS
-1280 ARGVEENVRRM
+1280 ARAVEENMHRM

-1296 SEVDRYQQAD
+1296 SQI
-1306 GAAKKIKVEDF
+1306 GVEQPDM
-1317 IDFDSTQFSWDR
+1317 DSTKIAWNRSLLTFRAQGR
-1329 VNKSDVARGK
+1329 AL
-1339 KGAFD
+1339 AFEQE
-1344 PSKMRASL
+1344 SMRNSL
-1352 YRPFCKQAL
+1352 YRPFCKQTA
-1361 YFDASNQFN
+1361 YFNRELNDM
-1370 NCVYQLPKLFPT
+1370 VYQLPKLFPT

-1410 DYELVSKAQWMSL
+1410 DLESISKAQWMSL
-1423 YTYEPVVEDDGGFNL
+1423 YTYEPVVENDGGLNL

-1460 AAYRSAYGDEGIAKE
+1460 DTYRSTYGDEGIAKE
-1475 DIFYYIYALLHHP
+1475 DIFYYIYALLHHS

-1525 LGYESVDPYPLDE
+1525 LGYESVEPYPLDE
-1538 VASSPAPE
+1538 VVSSPAPE

-1579 KGIPEEAY
+1579 KGIPKEAN

-1624 VNDPRYIV
+1624 VNNPRYIV

-1654 FEVLENNA
+1654 FEVLEDNA

>member
-1 MGYDIY
+1 
-7 QLTPLGEF
+7 

-28 TSMAFDRLLH
+28 TSMAFDNLLH
-38 QLRTTSRNPRDKGN
+38 QLRTTALHTRDQGD
-52 RLEYLTKV
+52 RLERLTKE
-60 FLTEDNLQRR
+60 FLTKDSIQSR

-121 IDSFISASDCDPFT
+121 IDSFISASGRKPFT

-141 TAGKWSENAE
+141 TTDKWSKNAE
-151 KMLKNRHMPVRLL
+151 KMLEEQRFPVQRM
-164 GLQAFRDSNID
+164 GLQTFRDSNID

-180 PDEPGEQ
+180 LDDPGEQ
-187 QVAHKPH
+187 QVGYKPH

-199 HQEKAI
+199 HQDIAI
-205 KAALEHLQKYD
+205 TRTLKGLQKDD

-269 VEDPFHAYA
+269 IEGPFHAYA
-278 VCSDT
+278 VCSDS

-292 GAYADLADLR
+292 GANADLADLR
-302 VEDLQLPATTDGVD
+302 VEDLQLPATTDGAE
-316 LAVAMNANPL
+316 LAAAMNANPL

-350 IGDFDLIICDEAHR
+350 VGEFDLIICDEAHR

-379 KIHDDKWVAGRKRV
+379 KIHDDNWVAGRKRV

-421 DVDTFGLPFYRIGF
+421 DMDTFGPVFYRIGF

-499 SFGDDLAPM
+499 SFGDDLEPM

-644 STAQALGDNKR
+644 STAQALSDNKR

-794 QTLNPAIDEEQAIEM
+794 QTLNPAIDEDQAIEM

-963 ERKYTRELFANEIVL
+963 ERKYTRELFANELVL

-989 TVYGEVAKEHG
+989 TVYGEVAKEYG

-1051 NPPYSAG
+1051 NPPYSSG
-1058 QNSANDNNQNEKYP
+1058 QNNANDNNQNEKYP

-1077 IENTYVERSTAT
+1077 IAETYVKNSSGTN
-1089 RKGSLYDSYIRAIRW
+1089 KNSIYDSYIRAIRW

-1127 SADGLRRC
+1127 AADGLRKC
-1135 LVDEFSKL
+1135 LVGEFSKL

-1208 IIDREG
+1208 IIAQEG
-1214 SIARTEWEVIVPNAE
+1214 SIAHTEWEVIVPNEA
-1229 ADWVNQRDENYDT
+1229 ADWINQRDEKYDT

-1256 TPGIFQFYSLGLAT
+1256 TPGVFQLYSNGLK
-1270 SRDPWVYNFS
+1270 SNRDPWVYNFS
-1280 ARGVEENVRRM
+1280 AQAVEENMHRM

-1296 SEVDRYQQAD
+1296 SQI
-1306 GAAKKIKVEDF
+1306 GVEQPDM
-1317 IDFDSTQFSWDR
+1317 DSTKIAWNRSLLTFRAQGR
-1329 VNKSDVARGK
+1329 AL
-1339 KGAFD
+1339 AFEQE
-1344 PSKMRASL
+1344 SMRNSL
-1352 YRPFCKQAL
+1352 YRPFCKQTA
-1361 YFDASNQFN
+1361 YFNRELNDM
-1370 NCVYQLPKLFPT
+1370 VYQLPKLFPT
-1382 PAHKNIA
+1382 PAHENVAI
-1389 FGFTGRG
+1389 
-1396 ATKEFSV
+1396 
-1403 LMVDTLP
+1403 TLP
-1410 DYELVSKAQWMSL
+1410 GPGSAGEFYALAVDMIPALGVATSLQVFSL
-1423 YTYEPVVEDDGGFNL
+1423 YTYEPVVEDDGGLNL

-1460 AAYRSAYGDEGIAKE
+1460 AAYRSTYGDAGIAKE

-1503 RIPLVKGFW
+1503 CIPLVKGFW
-1512 EYSRAGRALAELH
+1512 EYSRVGRALAELH
-1525 LGYESVDPYPLDE
+1525 LGYESVEPYPLDE
-1538 VASSPAPE
+1538 VVSSPAPE

-1557 QKLQFGPKKDKTRI
+1557 QKMKFGPKKDKTRI
-1571 KYNGHLTL
+1571 QYNGHLTL
-1579 KGIPEEAY
+1579 KGIPEEVY
-1587 EYQVNGRSALEWVID
+1587 NYILMGNRSALEWVID

-1624 VNDPRYIV
+1624 VNNPRYIV
-1632 DLIKRLVTVSLETQ
+1632 DLIKRLVTVALETQ

-1654 FEVLENNA
+1654 FEVLEDNA

>member
-350 IGDFDLIICDEAHR
+350 IGEFDLIICDEAHR

-499 SFGDDLAPM
+499 SFGDDIEPM

-644 STAQALGDNKR
+644 STAQALSDNKR

-715 DSITPAE
+715 DSITPGE

-784 VFAQFVEGLQ
+784 IFAQFVEGLQ

-1143 YVYNLRGNARTSG
+1143 YVYNLRGNQRTSG
-1156 ETRKREAGNVFGG
+1156 EQSRREGGKIFGS

-1208 IIDREG
+1208 IIAREG
-1214 SIARTEWEVIVPNAE
+1214 SIAHTEWEVIVPNAE

-1423 YTYEPVVEDDGGFNL
+1423 YTYEPVVEEDGGFNL

-1460 AAYRSAYGDEGIAKE
+1460 AAYRSTYGDEGIAKE

-1503 RIPLVKGFW
+1503 RIPLAKGFW

-1525 LGYESVDPYPLDE
+1525 LGYERVEPYPLDE
-1538 VASSPAPE
+1538 VASSPVPE

-1579 KGIPEEAY
+1579 KGIPEEAH

-1654 FEVLENNA
+1654 FEVLEDNA